1 MGGTPTITDSFYF
14 PRCLNDE
21 WKRDGYSE
29 VYAEYEN
36 EKFCVT
42 SVPSSTKDNST
53 LLFKHEITLVSRRE
67 ILDNTLF
74 FDAVSKDNDMFSVD
88 KYRSNQTS
96 FSFSGTIYEFVDRIN
111 SSLAYIGV
119 YNPKAKEE
127 NSKGYHV
134 EIVEGY
140 GTDDIKELSF
150 SDQYITDVLQEI
162 YNTFGLTY
170 YWKGNTCY
178 VGKCENDLTDEN
190 NVIKYGVNDA
200 LISVNEENTNNKI
213 IDMVTGYGSSDNIP
227 FYYPNDDEFG
237 KAIYKTSLIEES
249 QVTIALSKLQKNVGG
264 DYAKTYQFCKRI
276 GDTTGI
282 IPITQLNTPFSGA
295 SGSLVVKSGESF
307 VRIKTFVISA
317 KAGTKIHE
325 AEIKTAHT
333 TTDNVTIKSDTFE
346 SYIEVLKKTDN
357 KYEGSRTDW
366 NGKYNGVYECIEAG
380 LYHVTLRETITVV
393 SKTGK
398 SISVDDAINYS
409 YQGSLKVDYQNQS
422 EYYWKYDKGI
432 VEYEDGGIEVIA
444 PSTTPFAKSV
454 VTFAP
459 KNDPSVTVYT
469 YYEFSEAIDTTT
481 EAEAA
486 KVYISGREWIIP
498 TDKLM
503 PSVYRNTGGAQRF
516 YFATEN
522 PSEEYRDIYLNPN
535 TNKQY
540 EFKNKYKEDNPHQGS
555 TSFED
560 IKPTIRD
567 IRNDVIQADGLG
579 QLFGE
584 IADVAFDSTDSDV
597 KDGDGNYIHQYFY
610 IKLHKFSGEFG
621 FNLFSSAFEEG
632 AKIEMIDCQGCPA
645 CSFPIKVVWVAA
657 KNKCYNCVS
666 VDKDGNLKSL
676 RTEANDYILS
686 DTEAQLDTLNQNT
699 MLSEVWIAVQKDAS
713 TLGIVMPNVNGNFKP
728 KRGDKFVITGINS
741 PKVLTLAAEK
751 KLDKA
756 LIKYMSENNEDKF
769 NYSVKFSRIYLAE
782 HPNFAQKLNENAKV
796 SLEYNGVRHELFV
809 NNYSVK
815 RDGKILAE
823 VNVELTE
830 SVEPTQ
836 NDIKQIVDSVKNSIS
851 FGSPGGSNK
860 FNASTTDK
868 LYLSKLKDDT
878 AQGLITFLKGLKSQ
892 DVIKAINGVS
902 LGNGESHI
910 NGNGDA
916 KLTDVV
922 VDRIHDKNST
932 PSDRVII
939 GAQGFDL
946 YLGDDGKSHLYVD
959 YLTARTRMFAS
970 SVEIRKVSYS
980 GGTTIFSNAGSQI
993 AKVSYIWDAAK
1004 EKVIAY
1010 KCYAVADDGTTKTM
1024 NWWHVG
1030 MMALCQTFNVKA
1042 GESEDFA
1049 NRYYW
1054 RMVVGVGQEKID
1066 GKIYDYVILSN
1077 VKEFQGNL
1085 LTVPSFADKTL
1096 ANEQSK
1102 KLVWGDVM
1110 VEITMDKGMQTLASL
1125 FMEQEGTDVDD
1136 NGNKIADRIFYGYDG
1151 EKPDA
1156 PAPFDV
1162 IVQVGDQIQWKKYGN
1177 VIKLSTSTEDNATDN
1192 APAITMYH
1200 KLGAPHYTGSL
1211 DANGNKI
1218 VNPYQWKIITTIIS
1232 PEKVMHNTDNFQ
1244 LFQGTPDNIIDPI
1257 TIMYDIV
1264 PSVAYYTRH
1273 PSTQTTTPTDITFSL
1288 RKRTGNKVETLTD
1301 AQIYAEY
1308 TLLNG
1313 SSATKL
1319 LPNKALSD
1327 IGNLYQ
1333 ITSVKLKSTIK
1344 EADHEDIVVIYDLP
1358 VLTDGVKGDQG
1369 AAGKDGTN
1377 GRDGVDGKDGIN
1389 GTNGKDG
1396 VDGKDGK
1403 TPAVV
1408 STTYQYAITAT
1419 SAKPADSEWKPVM
1432 PDPSKYEG
1440 KFLWTKT
1447 TTTWS
1452 TGDKTDT
1459 FSCTYIGT
1467 DGADGTSVTI
1477 KGTLGSISEL
1487 PSTGTAGDGYI
1498 IGVFL
1503 WIYTGTTTEDSNNH
1517 NGYTNVGKIKGED
1530 GKNATQYYIHTA
1542 WMKASDGTGFTV
1554 ANPNGDAYPYVGTLV
1569 DANEKDSTNWR
1580 DYKWTYVKGDTG
1592 AKGDKGDKGDQ
1603 GLPGVD
1609 GAPGA
1614 NGKDGEDAIN
1624 IVVKDIP
1631 MVFDTEDN
1639 GLVVD
1644 GAVRYASIFVY
1655 HKKENISSQL
1665 ENVAVYSTENCECE
1679 VAYNSVRNCLRAK
1692 VYKVAKEDITV
1703 DGATTQ
1709 ISKTAGYATIRFS
1722 YNGVMYYQQVQF
1734 VVNVSKFNSSV
1745 IQTTKKYEQKYTEV
1759 SNQIDTLSTDVNNLD
1774 SNLGNLR
1781 DNVDSLDQQVAA
1793 IPLRSA
1799 QDLTTFESKITQT
1812 ARNISLSL
1820 TEQAVSRRNLLVNSD
1835 FARNG
1840 GFALSTPS
1848 KATVERLS
1856 GYEGSNCIHTF
1867 TSSTSFPALRW
1878 EGYTAKTNNIPIV
1891 GGKKYT
1897 ISCWVK
1903 VSNTNAP
1910 LYVKV
1915 FGQKAI
1921 TGNVETTT
1929 AATGTILD
1937 KVVPLNSANTW
1948 QLVSFTFVAS
1958 GGYSYCSVR
1967 LFFRPPSTTLIDGY
1981 ICRPM
1986 LEQSDSYN
1994 GWTLSE
2000 EDYNYQGGN
2009 MLDNTRYLNTG
2020 GNLTQVGLLIGNAK
2034 DGCSLSEATV
2044 QQNKS
2049 ATLVRFDN
2057 VSVAANTDYVLSF
2070 FVRSK
2075 FLSSKTNVVC
2085 TLNLVTNAKFAECSS
2100 GSVSSYTSANG
2111 NSTTSGYIEL
2121 GNIPTE
2127 WTKVWYHFS
2136 AHNTVTNQAIA
2147 IQMYGRNG
2155 AGTLQVCQPKLEA
2168 GLMNTPWT
2176 EATEDVAN
2184 KDALKRTGI
2193 DIESG
2198 KITLDAENTVITGD
2212 LHLRGILVENYEDLS
2227 ANNDLFI
2234 VCDMKAHKSV
2244 TVSHSRVILPML
2256 DTHTIKDHNDKEYT
2270 VNGLKEAGVKLT
2282 IASKYNSYV
2291 AKWAQT
2297 TPSLFESY
2305 KNFDNRGL
2313 MKTYHNYA
2321 SVVFADPRIADK
2333 GNYKIVSGIDTL
2345 VPTILPEGGGGYAAT
2360 GYEGGVFV
2368 CNGRRGRALVLMPGQ
2383 TLHLTSAIE
2392 YVNEKQVLVWYV
2404 DNSSDFTPLTKEICF
2419 YSWDGYTYDHGF
2431 RSNGGNAFPME
2442 VSGSSGSEYEDA
2454 IFGTKILDETNL
2466 NGSLHAYWGGFLTGY
2481 SD

>member
-1 MGGTPTITDSFYF
+1 MFSKLLYLKVDKLDESGKVIKTLPFPSASDQIILGTYTYEAKRMGGTPTITDSFYF

-21 WKRDGYSE
+21 WNRDGYSE

-53 LLFKHEITLVSRRE
+53 LLFKHEITLASRRE

-74 FDAVSKDNDMFSVD
+74 FDAVAKDSDMFSVD
-88 KYRSNQTS
+88 KYHSNQTS

-111 SSLAYIGV
+111 GSLAYIGV
-119 YNPKAKEE
+119 YNPKAKDE

-134 EIVEGY
+134 EITEGY

-190 NVIKYGVNDA
+190 NIIKYGVNDA

-264 DYAKTYQFCKRI
+264 DYTKTYQFCKRV

-282 IPITQLNTPFSGA
+282 IPITQLNTPFNG
-295 SGSLVVKSGESF
+295 LVIKSGESF
-307 VRIKTFVISA
+307 VRIKTFVINA

-325 AEIKTAHT
+325 AEIKTSHT
-333 TTDNVTIKSDTFE
+333 TIDSVTIKSDTFE

-357 KYEGSRTDW
+357 KYEGNRTDW
-366 NGKYNGVYECIEAG
+366 NGKYNGVYECVEAG
-380 LYHVTLRETITVV
+380 LYLVTLRETITVV
-393 SKTGK
+393 SKTGI
-398 SISVDDAINYS
+398 SISVDNAINYN

-422 EYYWKYDKGI
+422 EYYWKYDKGTI
-432 VEYEDGGIEVIA
+432 EYENSGIEVVV
-444 PSTTPFAKSV
+444 PSITPFAKSV
-454 VTFAP
+454 VTFVT

-469 YYEFSEAIDTTT
+469 YYEFSEVIDTTT
-481 EAEAA
+481 EADAA
-486 KVYISGREWIIP
+486 KVYISGREWIMP
-498 TDKLM
+498 TNKLM

-516 YFATEN
+516 YFAIEN

-540 EFKNKYKEDNPHQGS
+540 EFKNKYKDANPHQGS
-555 TSFED
+555 TSFDD

-567 IRNDVIQADGLG
+567 IRNDVIQTDGLG

-597 KDGDGNYIHQYFY
+597 KDRDGNYVHQYFY

-621 FNLFSSAFEEG
+621 FNLFSSALEEE

-645 CSFPIKVVWVAA
+645 CSFPIRVIWNAA

-666 VDKDGNLKSL
+666 VDKDGNLNSL
-676 RTEANDYILS
+676 RTDANDYILS

-713 TLGIVMPNVNGNFKP
+713 TLGVVMPNVNGNFKP
-728 KRGDKFVITGINS
+728 QRGDKFVITGINP

-751 KLDKA
+751 RLDKA

-796 SLEYNGVRHELFV
+796 CLEYNGVRHELFV

-836 NDIKQIVDSVKNSIS
+836 SDIKQIIDSVKNSIS
-851 FGSPGGSNK
+851 FETLGGSGK

-878 AQGLITFLKGLKSQ
+878 AQGFITFLKGLKAQ
-892 DVIKAINGVS
+892 DVIKAINGMS
-902 LGNGESHI
+902 LGNGENYV
-910 NGNGDA
+910 NGNGNA
-916 KLTDVV
+916 KLANVV

-932 PSDRVII
+932 PSDRTII

-946 YLGDDGKSHLYVD
+946 YMGDDGKSHLYVD

-993 AKVSYIWDAAK
+993 AKVSYIYDAAK

-1010 KCYAVADDGTTKTM
+1010 KCYAAADDGTTKTM

-1042 GESEDFA
+1042 GENKKLD

-1054 RMVVGVGQEKID
+1054 RLVVGVGQEKIE
-1066 GKIYDYVILSN
+1066 GKLYDYVILSN

-1102 KLVWGDVM
+1102 KLVWGNVM
-1110 VEITMDKGMQTLASL
+1110 VEVTMDKGMQTLASL
-1125 FMEQEGTDVDD
+1125 FAEQEGKDVDD

-1151 EKPDA
+1151 DEEPDA

-1177 VIKLSTSTEDNATDN
+1177 VIKLATSTEDNATDN

-1244 LFQGTPDNIIDPI
+1244 LFQGTPDNIVDPI

-1313 SSATKL
+1313 NSATKL
-1319 LPNKALSD
+1319 LSNKALSD

-1333 ITSVKLKSTIK
+1333 ITSVKIKSTIK
-1344 EADHEDIVVIYDLP
+1344 EADHEDIVVTLDLP

-1369 AAGKDGTN
+1369 TAGKDGTN
-1377 GRDGVDGKDGIN
+1377 GI
-1389 GTNGKDG
+1389 
-1396 VDGKDGK
+1396 
-1403 TPAVV
+1403 
-1408 STTYQYAITAT
+1408 
-1419 SAKPADSEWKPVM
+1419 
-1432 PDPSKYEG
+1432 
-1440 KFLWTKT
+1440 
-1447 TTTWS
+1447 
-1452 TGDKTDT
+1452 
-1459 FSCTYIGT
+1459 
-1467 DGADGTSVTI
+1467 DGADGRDGLDALEVTI
-1477 KGTLGSISEL
+1477 K
-1487 PSTGTAGDGYI
+1487 
-1498 IGVFL
+1498 
-1503 WIYTGTTTEDSNNH
+1503 
-1517 NGYTNVGKIKGED
+1517 
-1530 GKNATQYYIHTA
+1530 NA
-1542 WMKASDGTGFTV
+1542 
-1554 ANPNGDAYPYVGTLV
+1554 PL
-1569 DANEKDSTNWR
+1569 
-1580 DYKWTYVKGDTG
+1580 
-1592 AKGDKGDKGDQ
+1592 
-1603 GLPGVD
+1603 
-1609 GAPGA
+1609 
-1614 NGKDGEDAIN
+1614 
-1624 IVVKDIP
+1624 
-1631 MVFDTEDN
+1631 VFDTDDN
-1639 GLVVD
+1639 GVVKPSTIQVAEIWARRD
-1644 GAVRYASIFVY
+1644 G
-1655 HKKENISSQL
+1655 
-1665 ENVAVYSTENCECE
+1665 ENVIADIKNAKIIDSLNFNVGSENAIIRKTSECLQ
-1679 VAYNSVRNCLRAK
+1679 VSLK
-1692 VYKVAKEDITV
+1692 GIGIAKESVNGSDV
-1703 DGATTQ
+1703 
-1709 ISKTAGYATIRFS
+1709 SKTGGYVVVSFDDGTNPFFRQIAFS
-1722 YNGVMYYQQVQF
+1722 
-1734 VVNVSKFNSSV
+1734 VNVSRFNSSV
-1745 IQTTKKYEQKYTEV
+1745 IQTAKLYERKYTEV
-1759 SNQIDTLSTDVNNLD
+1759 SNKYEALPEEVRNKESFTEYNS
-1774 SNLGNLR
+1774 
-1781 DNVDSLDQQVAA
+1781 A
-1793 IPLRSA
+1793 I
-1799 QDLTTFESKITQT
+1799 KQT
-1812 ARNISLSL
+1812 AREISLSL

-1840 GFALSTPS
+1840 GFYISFAA
-1848 KATVERLS
+1848 KATMERLS
-1856 GYEGSNCIHTF
+1856 GYKNSNCFHFMPTLI
-1867 TSSTSFPALRW
+1867 STALCPMLQW
-1878 EGYTAKTNNIPIV
+1878 EGTNDTCNNIPIV
-1891 GGKKYT
+1891 AGKKYT
-1897 ISCWVK
+1897 ISCWAK
-1903 VSNTNAP
+1903 VSDTTAK
-1910 LYVKV
+1910 LYIKV
-1915 FGQKAI
+1915 FGQTAI
-1921 TGNVETTT
+1921 TGNIVSSPT
-1929 AATGTILD
+1929 ATGTLLD
-1937 KVVPLNSANTW
+1937 EPVPLNSANTW

-1958 GGYSYCSVR
+1958 GDYSYCSVR
-1967 LFFRPPSTTLIDGY
+1967 LFYLLDTDGRIDGY
-1981 ICRPM
+1981 VCRPM
-1986 LEQSDSYN
+1986 LEQSESYN
-1994 GWTLSE
+1994 GWTLAE
-2000 EDYNYQGGN
+2000 EDYNYRGGN

-2020 GNLTQVGLLIGNAK
+2020 GNLSQVGKVVANAI
-2034 DGCSLSEATV
+2034 DGCSMSEATV
-2044 QQNKS
+2044 MQG
-2049 ATLVRFDN
+2049 ATGTLMRFDN
-2057 VSVAANTDYVLSF
+2057 VRVKAENDYTLSF
-2070 FVRSK
+2070 LIRSYNS
-2075 FLSSKTNVVC
+2075 SSKTNVVC
-2085 TLNLVTNAKFAECSS
+2085 SLNLLTNVKFAECSN
-2100 GSVSSYTSANG
+2100 GSVSTFTSVNG

-2121 GNIPTE
+2121 DNIPTE

-2136 AHNTVTNQAIA
+2136 PKTTVTNQAIA
-2147 IQMYGRNG
+2147 ILIYGRNG

-2168 GLMNTPWT
+2168 GLTNTPWT

-2193 DIESG
+2193 DIEKG
-2198 KITLDAENTVITGD
+2198 KITLDADNTVITGD

-2256 DTHTIKDHNDKEYT
+2256 DTHTIKDYNDKEYA

-2333 GNYKIVSGIDTL
+2333 GNYKIVDGIDTL

-2392 YVNEKQVLVWYV
+2392 YVNEKQVLIWYV
-2404 DNSSDFTPLTKEICF
+2404 DNSSDFTPLTKEVCF

-2431 RSNGGNAFPME
+2431 HSNGGNVFPME

-2466 NGSLHAYWGGFLTGY
+2466 NSSLHAYWGGFLTGY

>member
-1 MGGTPTITDSFYF
+1 MIQIYDIEDKLLLQAEITSAAKREQEMSKSDYISLSFSTAEKVILPVGAYINYTYKIDKVREVTRKFLLLEAYEPSQTDEMSWKYTPEFQHPKMILSKTPFYIYTRNSQNEEIKQNIWSFVGTTSVLSGKIADFLNKDLMFGECGWKVIFSNVTANTVNVSFSDNDFISALTAITNAIGDNCEWHIDYDDEIIYIGKVLIGATPVILEVGKNVGVPNISNSKESYYNAFSIFGGTRNITQVNSKGENVSSGDIRLQLDEGNGTI
-14 PRCLNDE
+14 LI
-21 WKRDGYSE
+21 DGKERSYSIDK
-29 VYAEYEN
+29 Y
-36 EKFCVT
+36 
-42 SVPSSTKDNST
+42 ST
-53 LLFKHEITLVSRRE
+53 LDLRADKMKEPLFTKVLDFSQIYPSLNTYVYNVRGRVKYVLDDKKKKIPISYNADGSVKEYKTFTVWYMRLAYLTTEKVEGKTIINTTVDDGVTHYCYDFEVTDDLLINGKNIGCSFEPNFNTGALSTPLAGRGSNGDYVGFELIYHKDAISSHTSDDVDKNPFSIKKGDYEIIYQE
-67 ILDNTLF
+67 
-74 FDAVSKDNDMFSVD
+74 DNDIIIPTNAAEMLIPRGESKPSLRCNITVLYNIAMAD
-88 KYRSNQTS
+88 
-96 FSFSGTIYEFVDRIN
+96 TIYYKDAQNRLLE
-111 SSLAYIGV
+111 
-119 YNPKAKEE
+119 KAKEE
-127 NSKGYHV
+127 IVRLLSDLNNYEIKSYSDVFLKENPELQIGQSVTYKDGHGY
-134 EIVEGY
+134 
-140 GTDDIKELSF
+140 ELATRVLKLSTNIDF
-150 SDQYITDVLQEI
+150 GFIQTITL
-162 YNTFGLTY
+162 
-170 YWKGNTCY
+170 GNQ
-178 VGKCENDLTDEN
+178 
-190 NVIKYGVNDA
+190 VIKG
-200 LISVNEENTNNKI
+200 T
-213 IDMVTGYGSSDNIP
+213 
-227 FYYPNDDEFG
+227 
-237 KAIYKTSLIEES
+237 
-249 QVTIALSKLQKNVGG
+249 
-264 DYAKTYQFCKRI
+264 
-276 GDTTGI
+276 
-282 IPITQLNTPFSGA
+282 ITQL
-295 SGSLVVKSGESF
+295 
-307 VRIKTFVISA
+307 
-317 KAGTKIHE
+317 
-325 AEIKTAHT
+325 
-333 TTDNVTIKSDTFE
+333 
-346 SYIEVLKKTDN
+346 
-357 KYEGSRTDW
+357 
-366 NGKYNGVYECIEAG
+366 
-380 LYHVTLRETITVV
+380 
-393 SKTGK
+393 
-398 SISVDDAINYS
+398 
-409 YQGSLKVDYQNQS
+409 
-422 EYYWKYDKGI
+422 
-432 VEYEDGGIEVIA
+432 
-444 PSTTPFAKSV
+444 
-454 VTFAP
+454 
-459 KNDPSVTVYT
+459 
-469 YYEFSEAIDTTT
+469 
-481 EAEAA
+481 
-486 KVYISGREWIIP
+486 
-498 TDKLM
+498 
-503 PSVYRNTGGAQRF
+503 
-516 YFATEN
+516 
-522 PSEEYRDIYLNPN
+522 
-535 TNKQY
+535 
-540 EFKNKYKEDNPHQGS
+540 KEDVQS
-555 TSFED
+555 
-560 IKPTIRD
+560 I
-567 IRNDVIQADGLG
+567 
-579 QLFGE
+579 
-584 IADVAFDSTDSDV
+584 IAS
-597 KDGDGNYIHQYFY
+597 
-610 IKLHKFSGEFG
+610 
-621 FNLFSSAFEEG
+621 
-632 AKIEMIDCQGCPA
+632 
-645 CSFPIKVVWVAA
+645 
-657 KNKCYNCVS
+657 
-666 VDKDGNLKSL
+666 
-676 RTEANDYILS
+676 
-686 DTEAQLDTLNQNT
+686 
-699 MLSEVWIAVQKDAS
+699 
-713 TLGIVMPNVNGNFKP
+713 
-728 KRGDKFVITGINS
+728 
-741 PKVLTLAAEK
+741 
-751 KLDKA
+751 
-756 LIKYMSENNEDKF
+756 
-769 NYSVKFSRIYLAE
+769 
-782 HPNFAQKLNENAKV
+782 
-796 SLEYNGVRHELFV
+796 
-809 NNYSVK
+809 
-815 RDGKILAE
+815 
-823 VNVELTE
+823 
-830 SVEPTQ
+830 
-836 NDIKQIVDSVKNSIS
+836 
-851 FGSPGGSNK
+851 GGSNGNGGGFTVSQLRNLIAK
-860 FNASTTDK
+860 YGSDNFI
-868 LYLSKLKDDT
+868 SKQFDDT

-892 DVIKAINGVS
+892 DVIKAINGIS
-902 LGNGESHI
+902 LGNGENYV

-932 PSDRVII
+932 PSDRTII

-946 YLGDDGKSHLYVD
+946 YMGDDGKSHLYVD

-993 AKVSYIWDAAK
+993 AKVSSIYDAAK

-1030 MMALCQTFNVKA
+1030 MMALCQTFNIKA
-1042 GESEDFA
+1042 GENKKLA

-1054 RMVVGVGQEKID
+1054 RMVVGVGQEKIE
-1066 GKIYDYVILSN
+1066 GKLYDYVILSN
-1077 VKEFQGNL
+1077 IKEFQGNL
-1085 LTVPSFADKTL
+1085 LTIPTYSDKTL
-1096 ANEQSK
+1096 ANEQKK
-1102 KLVWGDVM
+1102 KLVWGNVM
-1110 VEITMDKGMQTLASL
+1110 VEVTMDEGMQTLASL
-1125 FMEQEGTDVDD
+1125 FAEQEGTDVDD
-1136 NGNKIADRIFYGYDG
+1136 NGTKIADRIFYGYDG

-1156 PAPFDV
+1156 PAPYDV

-1177 VIKLSTSTEDNATDN
+1177 IIKLSTFTEDSATYN

-1211 DANGNKI
+1211 DTNDNKI

-1264 PSVAYYTRH
+1264 PSVTYYTRH
-1273 PSTQTTTPTDITFSL
+1273 PSTQTTTPTDITFTL
-1288 RKRTGNKVETLTD
+1288 HKRTGNKIETLDD

-1313 SSATKL
+1313 SSNTKL

-1327 IGNLYQ
+1327 IGDLYQ

-1344 EADHEDIVVIYDLP
+1344 EADHEDIVVTYDLP

-1396 VDGKDGK
+1396 IDGKDGK
-1403 TPAVV
+1403 TPTVV

-1419 SAKPADSEWKPVM
+1419 SAKPADSEWKSVM

-1487 PSTGTAGDGYI
+1487 PTTGKAGDSYI
-1498 IGVFL
+1498 IGGFL
-1503 WIYTGTTTEDSNNH
+1503 WVYAGTTTEDSNNH

-1530 GKNATQYYIHTA
+1530 GKSATQYYIHTA
-1542 WMKASDGTGFTV
+1542 WMKDSDGTGFMV

-1592 AKGDKGDKGDQ
+1592 SKGDKGDKGDQ

-1665 ENVAVYSTENCECE
+1665 ENVAVNSTENCECE

-1759 SNQIDTLSTDVNNLD
+1759 SNQVGTLNTNLNNLQD
-1774 SNLGNLR
+1774 
-1781 DNVDSLDQQVAA
+1781 DVDSLDKQVTA
-1793 IPLRSA
+1793 IPIRSD

-1812 ARNISLSL
+1812 AREISLSL
-1820 TEQAVSRRNLLVNSD
+1820 TEKAVSRRNLLVNSD
-1835 FARNG
+1835 FARDSGISIFLQNK
-1840 GFALSTPS
+1840 TI
-1848 KATVERLS
+1848 TERLS
-1856 GYEGSNCIHTF
+1856 GYEGSNCIHLF
-1867 TSSTSFPALRW
+1867 ASDIKSYPILRW
-1878 EGYTAKTNNIPIV
+1878 EGGNAKCNNIPIV
-1891 GGKKYT
+1891 AGKKYT
-1897 ISCWVK
+1897 ISCWAKVTDVK
-1903 VSNTNAP
+1903 AP

-1915 FGQKAI
+1915 FGQSAL
-1921 TGNVETTT
+1921 TGNDATSIS
-1929 AATGTILD
+1929 ATGTLLD
-1937 KVVPLNSANTW
+1937 EPVPLKAANTW
-1948 QLVSFTFVAS
+1948 QLVSVTFVAS

-1967 LFFRPPSTTLIDGY
+1967 LFYRPNTNGHIDGY

-2075 FLSSKTNVVC
+2075 FQSSKTNVVC

-2100 GSVSSYTSANG
+2100 GSVSTMTSANG

-2193 DIESG
+2193 DIELG
-2198 KITLDAENTVITGD
+2198 KITLDAENTIITGD
-2212 LHLRGILVENYEDLS
+2212 LLLRGILVEYYEDLS
-2227 ANNDLFI
+2227 ANDDLFI

-2256 DTHTIKDHNDKEYT
+2256 DTHTIKDYNDKEYT
-2270 VNGLKEAGVKLT
+2270 VNGLKKAGVKLT

-2392 YVNEKQVLVWYV
+2392 YVNEKQVLIWYV
-2404 DNSSDFTPLTKEICF
+2404 DNSSDFTPLTKEVCF

>member
-1 MGGTPTITDSFYF
+1 MS
-14 PRCLNDE
+14 
-21 WKRDGYSE
+21 
-29 VYAEYEN
+29 
-36 EKFCVT
+36 
-42 SVPSSTKDNST
+42 NST
-53 LLFKHEITLVSRRE
+53 LRELFTKIRDERGTNA
-67 ILDNTLF
+67 NT
-74 FDAVSKDNDMFSVD
+74 AN
-88 KYRSNQTS
+88 
-96 FSFSGTIYEFVDRIN
+96 
-111 SSLAYIGV
+111 
-119 YNPKAKEE
+119 
-127 NSKGYHV
+127 
-134 EIVEGY
+134 
-140 GTDDIKELSF
+140 
-150 SDQYITDVLQEI
+150 
-162 YNTFGLTY
+162 
-170 YWKGNTCY
+170 
-178 VGKCENDLTDEN
+178 
-190 NVIKYGVNDA
+190 
-200 LISVNEENTNNKI
+200 
-213 IDMVTGYGSSDNIP
+213 
-227 FYYPNDDEFG
+227 
-237 KAIYKTSLIEES
+237 
-249 QVTIALSKLQKNVGG
+249 
-264 DYAKTYQFCKRI
+264 RI
-276 GDTTGI
+276 G
-282 IPITQLNTPFSGA
+282 
-295 SGSLVVKSGESF
+295 
-307 VRIKTFVISA
+307 SA
-317 KAGTKIHE
+317 FLALLDKFDNSPYIH
-325 AEIKTAHT
+325 K
-333 TTDNVTIKSDTFE
+333 D
-346 SYIEVLKKTDN
+346 
-357 KYEGSRTDW
+357 
-366 NGKYNGVYECIEAG
+366 
-380 LYHVTLRETITVV
+380 
-393 SKTGK
+393 
-398 SISVDDAINYS
+398 
-409 YQGSLKVDYQNQS
+409 
-422 EYYWKYDKGI
+422 
-432 VEYEDGGIEVIA
+432 
-444 PSTTPFAKSV
+444 
-454 VTFAP
+454 
-459 KNDPSVTVYT
+459 
-469 YYEFSEAIDTTT
+469 
-481 EAEAA
+481 
-486 KVYISGREWIIP
+486 
-498 TDKLM
+498 
-503 PSVYRNTGGAQRF
+503 
-516 YFATEN
+516 
-522 PSEEYRDIYLNPN
+522 
-535 TNKQY
+535 
-540 EFKNKYKEDNPHQGS
+540 KEDVDPYLLTLLQG
-555 TSFED
+555 
-560 IKPTIRD
+560 
-567 IRNDVIQADGLG
+567 VV
-579 QLFGE
+579 FGE
-584 IADVAFDSTDSDV
+584 
-597 KDGDGNYIHQYFY
+597 
-610 IKLHKFSGEFG
+610 
-621 FNLFSSAFEEG
+621 
-632 AKIEMIDCQGCPA
+632 
-645 CSFPIKVVWVAA
+645 
-657 KNKCYNCVS
+657 
-666 VDKDGNLKSL
+666 
-676 RTEANDYILS
+676 
-686 DTEAQLDTLNQNT
+686 
-699 MLSEVWIAVQKDAS
+699 
-713 TLGIVMPNVNGNFKP
+713 
-728 KRGDKFVITGINS
+728 
-741 PKVLTLAAEK
+741 
-751 KLDKA
+751 
-756 LIKYMSENNEDKF
+756 
-769 NYSVKFSRIYLAE
+769 
-782 HPNFAQKLNENAKV
+782 
-796 SLEYNGVRHELFV
+796 
-809 NNYSVK
+809 
-815 RDGKILAE
+815 
-823 VNVELTE
+823 
-830 SVEPTQ
+830 
-836 NDIKQIVDSVKNSIS
+836 
-851 FGSPGGSNK
+851 
-860 FNASTTDK
+860 
-868 LYLSKLKDDT
+868 
-878 AQGLITFLKGLKSQ
+878 
-892 DVIKAINGVS
+892 
-902 LGNGESHI
+902 NGE
-910 NGNGDA
+910 NYVRGNGDA

-939 GAQGFDL
+939 GAQGFDF
-946 YLGDDGKSHLYVD
+946 YMGDDGKSHLYVD

-1042 GESEDFA
+1042 GESENLA

-1054 RMVVGVGQEKID
+1054 RMVVGVGQEKLD
-1066 GKIYDYVILSN
+1066 GKLYDYVILSN

-1085 LTVPSFADKTL
+1085 LTIPTYSDKTL
-1096 ANEQSK
+1096 ANEQKK
-1102 KLVWGDVM
+1102 KLVWGNVM
-1110 VEITMDKGMQTLASL
+1110 VEVTMDKGMQTLASL
-1125 FMEQEGTDVDD
+1125 FQEQEGKDVDD
-1136 NGNKIADRIFYGYDG
+1136 NGIKIADRIFYGYDG
-1151 EKPDA
+1151 EEPDV
-1156 PAPFDV
+1156 PAPYDV
-1162 IVQVGDQIQWKKYGN
+1162 IVQVGDQIQWKKFGN
-1177 VIKLSTSTEDNATDN
+1177 VIKLSTSTEDNATDTDTDT

-1200 KLGAPHYTGSL
+1200 KLGAPHDTGNL
-1211 DANGNKI
+1211 DADGNKI
-1218 VNPYQWKIITTIIS
+1218 NPYQWKIITTIIS

-1244 LFQGTPDNIIDPI
+1244 LFQGTPDNIVDPI

-1273 PSTQTTTPTDITFSL
+1273 PSTQTTTPSDITFSL
-1288 RKRTGNKVETLTD
+1288 RKRTGNKIETLDD

-1308 TLLNG
+1308 TLLDG

-1344 EADHEDIVVIYDLP
+1344 EADHEDIVVTLDLP

-1369 AAGKDGTN
+1369 AAGKDGINGTN
-1377 GRDGVDGKDGIN
+1377 GRDGVDGKDG
-1389 GTNGKDG
+1389 
-1396 VDGKDGK
+1396 K
-1403 TPAVV
+1403 TPTVV

-1419 SAKPADSEWKPVM
+1419 SAKPADSEWKAVM

-1467 DGADGTSVTI
+1467 DGAAGTSVTI

-1487 PSTGTAGDGYI
+1487 PTTGTAGDSYI
-1498 IGVFL
+1498 IGGFL
-1503 WIYTGTTTEDSNNH
+1503 WVYAGTTTEDSNNH

-1530 GKNATQYYIHTA
+1530 GKSATQYYIHTA
-1542 WMKASDGTGFTV
+1542 WMKDANGTGFTV

-1569 DANEKDSTNWR
+1569 DVNEKDSTNWR

-1592 AKGDKGDKGDQ
+1592 SKGDKGDKGDQ

-1624 IVVKDIP
+1624 IVVNSVP
-1631 MVFDTEDN
+1631 VVFNTKDN
-1639 GLVVD
+1639 GLVAD
-1644 GAVRYASIFVY
+1644 EDTGYASVY
-1655 HKKENISSQL
+1655 IYQKKENISSQV
-1665 ENVAVYSTENCECE
+1665 ENIAVYRTENCRCE
-1679 VAYNSVRNCLRAK
+1679 VAYNSERNCLGVK
-1692 VYKVAKEDITV
+1692 ISNVAKEDITV

-1709 ISKTAGYATIRFS
+1709 ISKTAGYATIHFS
-1722 YNGVMYYQQVQF
+1722 YNGVMYFQQVQF
-1734 VVNVSKFNSSV
+1734 VVNVSKFNSTV

-1759 SNQIDTLSTDVNNLD
+1759 SNQVGTLNTNLNNLQD
-1774 SNLGNLR
+1774 
-1781 DNVDSLDQQVAA
+1781 DVDSLDQQVTA
-1793 IPLRSA
+1793 IPIRSD

-1812 ARNISLSL
+1812 AREISLSL

-1897 ISCWVK
+1897 ISCWVA

-1937 KVVPLNSANTW
+1937 KVVTLNSANTW

-1958 GGYSYCSVR
+1958 GDYSYCSVR

-2020 GNLTQVGLLIGNAK
+2020 GNLTQVGMLIGNAK

-2057 VSVAANTDYVLSF
+2057 VSVVANTDYVLSF
-2070 FVRSK
+2070 FIRSK
-2075 FLSSKTNVVC
+2075 VLSSKTNVVC
-2085 TLNLVTNAKFAECSS
+2085 TLNLVTNVKFAECSS

-2111 NSTTSGYIEL
+2111 NSTTSGYIEF

-2136 AHNTVTNQAIA
+2136 PKNTYTNQAIA
-2147 IQMYGRNG
+2147 IQIYGRNG
-2155 AGTLQVCQPKLEA
+2155 EGTLQVCQPKLEA

-2193 DIESG
+2193 DIEKG
-2198 KITLDAENTVITGD
+2198 KITLDAENTIITGD
-2212 LHLRGILVENYEDLS
+2212 LLLRGILVEYYEDLS

-2256 DTHTIKDHNDKEYT
+2256 DTHTIKDYNDKEYT
-2270 VNGLKEAGVKLT
+2270 VNGLKKAGVKLT

-2404 DNSSDFTPLTKEICF
+2404 DNSSDFVPLTKEVCF

-2454 IFGTKILDETNL
+2454 VFGTKILDETSL
-2466 NGSLHAYWGGFLTGY
+2466 NSSLHAYWEGFLTGY

>member
-1 MGGTPTITDSFYF
+1 MIQATAKDYWISSNALFIERNALGNPDYIQASCVSGAQILVYIKDIIPYDAGHNYRRWKLQAAPTVFNTHSEKYIYVAIPRSLDSSKAAQVVFPSEEIDIYGKNVKEEQIGDEKYYYIFLQGILTSSGDNGTTPRDWEKGYEIVTGYLSSDEALASSNLQSEWYEYSNVSQIVTLLKDLTMKPGTKFRQLYAQAINILQGGALQF
-14 PRCLNDE
+14 
-21 WKRDGYSE
+21 
-29 VYAEYEN
+29 EN
-36 EKFCVT
+36 QG
-42 SVPSSTKDNST
+42 SISGIADNST
-53 LLFKHEITLVSRRE
+53 PSTATDQIATPKY
-67 ILDNTLF
+67 
-74 FDAVSKDNDMFSVD
+74 VD
-88 KYRSNQTS
+88 DR
-96 FSFSGTIYEFVDRIN
+96 TI
-111 SSLAYIGV
+111 
-119 YNPKAKEE
+119 
-127 NSKGYHV
+127 
-134 EIVEGY
+134 
-140 GTDDIKELSF
+140 
-150 SDQYITDVLQEI
+150 
-162 YNTFGLTY
+162 
-170 YWKGNTCY
+170 
-178 VGKCENDLTDEN
+178 
-190 NVIKYGVNDA
+190 
-200 LISVNEENTNNKI
+200 
-213 IDMVTGYGSSDNIP
+213 
-227 FYYPNDDEFG
+227 
-237 KAIYKTSLIEES
+237 
-249 QVTIALSKLQKNVGG
+249 SKLHN
-264 DYAKTYQFCKRI
+264 
-276 GDTTGI
+276 DT
-282 IPITQLNTPFSGA
+282 
-295 SGSLVVKSGESF
+295 
-307 VRIKTFVISA
+307 A
-317 KAGTKIHE
+317 KA
-325 AEIKTAHT
+325 
-333 TTDNVTIKSDTFE
+333 
-346 SYIEVLKKTDN
+346 
-357 KYEGSRTDW
+357 
-366 NGKYNGVYECIEAG
+366 
-380 LYHVTLRETITVV
+380 
-393 SKTGK
+393 
-398 SISVDDAINYS
+398 
-409 YQGSLKVDYQNQS
+409 
-422 EYYWKYDKGI
+422 
-432 VEYEDGGIEVIA
+432 
-444 PSTTPFAKSV
+444 V
-454 VTFAP
+454 VTF
-459 KNDPSVTVYT
+459 
-469 YYEFSEAIDTTT
+469 
-481 EAEAA
+481 
-486 KVYISGREWIIP
+486 
-498 TDKLM
+498 L
-503 PSVYRNTGGAQRF
+503 Q
-516 YFATEN
+516 
-522 PSEEYRDIYLNPN
+522 
-535 TNKQY
+535 
-540 EFKNKYKEDNPHQGS
+540 
-555 TSFED
+555 
-560 IKPTIRD
+560 
-567 IRNDVIQADGLG
+567 
-579 QLFGE
+579 
-584 IADVAFDSTDSDV
+584 
-597 KDGDGNYIHQYFY
+597 
-610 IKLHKFSGEFG
+610 
-621 FNLFSSAFEEG
+621 
-632 AKIEMIDCQGCPA
+632 
-645 CSFPIKVVWVAA
+645 
-657 KNKCYNCVS
+657 
-666 VDKDGNLKSL
+666 
-676 RTEANDYILS
+676 
-686 DTEAQLDTLNQNT
+686 
-699 MLSEVWIAVQKDAS
+699 
-713 TLGIVMPNVNGNFKP
+713 
-728 KRGDKFVITGINS
+728 
-741 PKVLTLAAEK
+741 
-751 KLDKA
+751 
-756 LIKYMSENNEDKF
+756 
-769 NYSVKFSRIYLAE
+769 
-782 HPNFAQKLNENAKV
+782 
-796 SLEYNGVRHELFV
+796 
-809 NNYSVK
+809 
-815 RDGKILAE
+815 
-823 VNVELTE
+823 
-830 SVEPTQ
+830 
-836 NDIKQIVDSVKNSIS
+836 KQI
-851 FGSPGGSNK
+851 FR
-860 FNASTTDK
+860 
-868 LYLSKLKDDT
+868 
-878 AQGLITFLKGLKSQ
+878 
-892 DVIKAINGVS
+892 NGMS
-902 LGNGESHI
+902 LGYGENYV

-916 KLTDVV
+916 NLSDVV

-946 YLGDDGKSHLYVD
+946 YMGDDGKSHLYVD

-993 AKVSYIWDAAK
+993 AKVSYIYDEAK

-1042 GESEDFA
+1042 GENEKLE

-1054 RMVVGVGQEKID
+1054 RMVVGVGQEKLD
-1066 GKIYDYVILSN
+1066 GKLYDYVILSN
-1077 VKEFQGNL
+1077 IKEFQGNL
-1085 LTVPSFADKTL
+1085 LTIPTYSDKTL
-1096 ANEQSK
+1096 ANEQKK
-1102 KLVWGDVM
+1102 KLVWGNVM
-1110 VEITMDKGMQTLASL
+1110 VEVTMDEGMQTLASL

-1151 EKPDA
+1151 EDEPDA

-1162 IVQVGDQIQWKKYGN
+1162 IVQVGDQIRWKKYGN
-1177 VIKLSTSTEDNATDN
+1177 VIKLATSTEDSAKDNDN

-1200 KLGAPHYTGSL
+1200 KLGAPHDTGKV
-1211 DANGNKI
+1211 DDNGNKI
-1218 VNPYQWKIITTIIS
+1218 VNPFLWKIITTIIS
-1232 PEKVMHNTDNFQ
+1232 PEKVMHNTENFQ
-1244 LFQGTPDNIIDPI
+1244 LFQGTPDNIVDPI
-1257 TIMYDIV
+1257 TIMHDIV

-1273 PSTQTTTPTDITFSL
+1273 PSTQTTTPDDITFSL
-1288 RKRTGNKVETLTD
+1288 RKRTGNKIETLDD

-1308 TLLNG
+1308 TLLDG
-1313 SSATKL
+1313 SSSTKL

-1344 EADHEDIVVIYDLP
+1344 EADHEDIVVTLDLP
-1358 VLTDGVKGDQG
+1358 VLTDG
-1369 AAGKDGTN
+1369 N
-1377 GRDGVDGKDGIN
+1377 
-1389 GTNGKDG
+1389 
-1396 VDGKDGK
+1396 
-1403 TPAVV
+1403 
-1408 STTYQYAITAT
+1408 
-1419 SAKPADSEWKPVM
+1419 
-1432 PDPSKYEG
+1432 
-1440 KFLWTKT
+1440 
-1447 TTTWS
+1447 
-1452 TGDKTDT
+1452 
-1459 FSCTYIGT
+1459 
-1467 DGADGTSVTI
+1467 
-1477 KGTLGSISEL
+1477 
-1487 PSTGTAGDGYI
+1487 
-1498 IGVFL
+1498 
-1503 WIYTGTTTEDSNNH
+1503 
-1517 NGYTNVGKIKGED
+1517 
-1530 GKNATQYYIHTA
+1530 
-1542 WMKASDGTGFTV
+1542 
-1554 ANPNGDAYPYVGTLV
+1554 
-1569 DANEKDSTNWR
+1569 
-1580 DYKWTYVKGDTG
+1580 
-1592 AKGDKGDKGDQ
+1592 KGDKGDKGDKGEQGQQGLQGLQGEKGEQGIPGTNGKDGKTTYFHIKYSPVANPTAAQMTETPNTYIGTYVDFLPNDSSDPNAYTWSRFEGLQGKDGTDGIPGKNGADGRTSYLHIKYSNDGGNTLTANNGEEAGSWIGQYTDYEQQDSMDVTKYTWSKIKGDKGEQ

-1644 GAVRYASIFVY
+1644 GAERYASIYVY
-1655 HKKENISSQL
+1655 KKKENISSL
-1665 ENVAVYSTENCECE
+1665 VENVAVNSTENCECE
-1679 VAYNSVRNCLRAK
+1679 VAYNSVRKCLRAK

-1759 SNQIDTLSTDVNNLD
+1759 SNQVGTLNTNLNNLQD
-1774 SNLGNLR
+1774 
-1781 DNVDSLDQQVAA
+1781 DVDSLDQQVTA
-1793 IPLRSA
+1793 IPIRSD

-1812 ARNISLSL
+1812 AREISLSL

-1937 KVVPLNSANTW
+1937 KVVTLNSANTW

-2020 GNLTQVGLLIGNAK
+2020 GNLSQVGMLIGNAK

-2057 VSVAANTDYVLSF
+2057 VSVVANTDYVLSF
-2070 FVRSK
+2070 FIRSK
-2075 FLSSKTNVVC
+2075 VLSSKTNVVC
-2085 TLNLVTNAKFAECSS
+2085 TLNLVTNAKFAECSN
-2100 GSVSSYTSANG
+2100 GSVSTWTSANG

-2136 AHNTVTNQAIA
+2136 AQTTVTNQAIA
-2147 IQMYGRNG
+2147 ILIYGRNG
-2155 AGTLQVCQPKLEA
+2155 AGTLQICQPKLEA

-2184 KDALKRTGI
+2184 KASLKRTGI
-2193 DIESG
+2193 DIEKG
-2198 KITLDAENTVITGD
+2198 KIILDADNTEITGD

-2234 VCDMKAHKSV
+2234 ICDMKAHKSV

-2256 DTHTIKDHNDKEYT
+2256 DTHTIKDYNDKEYT

-2297 TPSLFESY
+2297 IPSLFESY
-2305 KNFDNRGL
+2305 KDFDNRGL
-2313 MKTYHNYA
+2313 MKTYHNFA

-2333 GNYKIVSGIDTL
+2333 GNYKIVEGIDTL

-2392 YVNEKQVLVWYV
+2392 YVNEKQVLIWYV
-2404 DNSSDFTPLTKEICF
+2404 DNSSDFTPLTKEVLF

>member
-1 MGGTPTITDSFYF
+1 MIQIYDIEDKLLLQAEITSAARREQEMSKSDYISLSFSTAEKVILPVGAYINYTYKIDKVREVTRKFLLLEAYEPTQTDEMSWKYTPEFQHPKMILSKTPFYIYIRNSQNEEIKQNVWSFVGITSVLSGKIADFLNKDLMFGKCGWKVIFQNVTANTINVSFSDNDFISALTAITNAIGDNCEWHIDYDDEIIYIGKVLIGATPVILEVGKNVGVPNISNSKESYYNAFSIFGGTRNITQVNSQGENISSSDIRLQLGERNGTIIIDGEELSYTIDKYSTLDLRRDKTKEPLFTKVLDFSDIFPSLNTYVYDVRGRVKYVLDEKKNKIPIAGSTNEYKTFTVWYMRLAYPATKKITGKTIINTTVDDGVTHYWYDFEITDDLLINGKNIGCSFEPNFNTGALSTPLAGRGSNGDYVGF
-14 PRCLNDE
+14 ELIYHKDAISSHTSDDVDKNPFSIKKGD
-21 WKRDGYSE
+21 
-29 VYAEYEN
+29 YEIIYQ
-36 EKFCVT
+36 E
-42 SVPSSTKDNST
+42 
-53 LLFKHEITLVSRRE
+53 
-67 ILDNTLF
+67 
-74 FDAVSKDNDMFSVD
+74 DNDIIIPTNAAEMLIPRGESKPSLRCNITVLYNIAMAD
-88 KYRSNQTS
+88 
-96 FSFSGTIYEFVDRIN
+96 TIYYKDAQNRLLE
-111 SSLAYIGV
+111 
-119 YNPKAKEE
+119 KAKEE
-127 NSKGYHV
+127 IVRLLSDLNNYEIKSYSDVFLKENPELQIGQSVTYKDGHGY
-134 EIVEGY
+134 
-140 GTDDIKELSF
+140 ELATRILKLSTNIDF
-150 SDQYITDVLQEI
+150 GFIQTITL
-162 YNTFGLTY
+162 
-170 YWKGNTCY
+170 GNQ
-178 VGKCENDLTDEN
+178 
-190 NVIKYGVNDA
+190 VIKG
-200 LISVNEENTNNKI
+200 T
-213 IDMVTGYGSSDNIP
+213 
-227 FYYPNDDEFG
+227 
-237 KAIYKTSLIEES
+237 
-249 QVTIALSKLQKNVGG
+249 
-264 DYAKTYQFCKRI
+264 
-276 GDTTGI
+276 
-282 IPITQLNTPFSGA
+282 ITQL
-295 SGSLVVKSGESF
+295 
-307 VRIKTFVISA
+307 
-317 KAGTKIHE
+317 
-325 AEIKTAHT
+325 
-333 TTDNVTIKSDTFE
+333 
-346 SYIEVLKKTDN
+346 
-357 KYEGSRTDW
+357 
-366 NGKYNGVYECIEAG
+366 
-380 LYHVTLRETITVV
+380 
-393 SKTGK
+393 
-398 SISVDDAINYS
+398 
-409 YQGSLKVDYQNQS
+409 
-422 EYYWKYDKGI
+422 
-432 VEYEDGGIEVIA
+432 
-444 PSTTPFAKSV
+444 
-454 VTFAP
+454 
-459 KNDPSVTVYT
+459 
-469 YYEFSEAIDTTT
+469 
-481 EAEAA
+481 
-486 KVYISGREWIIP
+486 
-498 TDKLM
+498 
-503 PSVYRNTGGAQRF
+503 
-516 YFATEN
+516 
-522 PSEEYRDIYLNPN
+522 
-535 TNKQY
+535 
-540 EFKNKYKEDNPHQGS
+540 KEDVQS
-555 TSFED
+555 
-560 IKPTIRD
+560 I
-567 IRNDVIQADGLG
+567 
-579 QLFGE
+579 
-584 IADVAFDSTDSDV
+584 IAS
-597 KDGDGNYIHQYFY
+597 
-610 IKLHKFSGEFG
+610 
-621 FNLFSSAFEEG
+621 
-632 AKIEMIDCQGCPA
+632 
-645 CSFPIKVVWVAA
+645 
-657 KNKCYNCVS
+657 
-666 VDKDGNLKSL
+666 
-676 RTEANDYILS
+676 
-686 DTEAQLDTLNQNT
+686 
-699 MLSEVWIAVQKDAS
+699 
-713 TLGIVMPNVNGNFKP
+713 
-728 KRGDKFVITGINS
+728 
-741 PKVLTLAAEK
+741 
-751 KLDKA
+751 
-756 LIKYMSENNEDKF
+756 
-769 NYSVKFSRIYLAE
+769 
-782 HPNFAQKLNENAKV
+782 
-796 SLEYNGVRHELFV
+796 
-809 NNYSVK
+809 
-815 RDGKILAE
+815 
-823 VNVELTE
+823 
-830 SVEPTQ
+830 
-836 NDIKQIVDSVKNSIS
+836 
-851 FGSPGGSNK
+851 GGSNGNGGGFTVSQLRNLIAK
-860 FNASTTDK
+860 YGSDNFI
-868 LYLSKLKDDT
+868 SKQFDDT

-892 DVIKAINGVS
+892 DVIKAINGMS
-902 LGNGESHI
+902 LGYGENYV

-916 KLTDVV
+916 NLSDVI
-922 VDRIHDKNST
+922 VDRLHDKNST

-946 YLGDDGKSHLYVD
+946 YMGDDGKSHLYVD
-959 YLTARTRMFAS
+959 YLTARTRMFAA

-993 AKVSYIWDAAK
+993 AKVSYIYDAAK

-1042 GESEDFA
+1042 GELEKLE

-1054 RMVVGVGQEKID
+1054 RLVVGVGQEKLD
-1066 GKIYDYVILSN
+1066 GKLYDYVILSN
-1077 VKEFQGNL
+1077 IKEFQGNL
-1085 LTVPSFADKTL
+1085 LTIPTYSDKIF
-1096 ANEQSK
+1096 ANEQK
-1102 KLVWGDVM
+1102 KMLVWGNVM
-1110 VEITMDKGMQTLASL
+1110 VEVTMDEGMQTLASL
-1125 FMEQEGTDVDD
+1125 FAEQEGTDVDD
-1136 NGNKIADRIFYGYDG
+1136 NGTKIADRIFYGYDG

-1156 PAPFDV
+1156 PAPYDV

-1177 VIKLSTSTEDNATDN
+1177 VIKLSTSTEDSATDN

-1232 PEKVMHNTDNFQ
+1232 PEKVMHNTENFQ

-1264 PSVAYYTRH
+1264 PSVTYYTRH
-1273 PSTQTTTPTDITFSL
+1273 PSTLTTTPADITFKV

-1313 SSATKL
+1313 SSNTKL
-1319 LPNKALSD
+1319 LTNKALSD

-1333 ITSVKLKSTIK
+1333 ITSVKLNSTIK
-1344 EADHEDIVVIYDLP
+1344 EADHEDIVVTLDLP

-1377 GRDGVDGKDGIN
+1377 GI
-1389 GTNGKDG
+1389 
-1396 VDGKDGK
+1396 DGKDGK
-1403 TPAVV
+1403 TPTVV

-1467 DGADGTSVTI
+1467 DGANGTSVTI

-1487 PSTGTAGDGYI
+1487 PTTGTSGDGYI
-1498 IGVFL
+1498 IGGFL
-1503 WIYTGTTTEDSNNH
+1503 WIYTGTTTEDANNH

-1542 WMKASDGTGFTV
+1542 WMKDANGTGFTI

-1569 DANEKDSTNWR
+1569 DVNENDSTNWR

-1592 AKGDKGDKGDQ
+1592 AKGDKGAD
-1603 GLPGVD
+1603 GVD
-1609 GAPGA
+1609 GA
-1614 NGKDGEDAIN
+1614 DGTDGLDALEVTIKN
-1624 IVVKDIP
+1624 AP
-1631 MVFDTEDN
+1631 LVFDTDDN
-1639 GLVVD
+1639 GVVNSSTVQNAEIWVTRD
-1644 GAVRYASIFVY
+1644 GKNVIADIKNPSITDSLNFTVRSDNAVIRKTS
-1655 HKKENISSQL
+1655 
-1665 ENVAVYSTENCECE
+1665 ECLQI
-1679 VAYNSVRNCLRAK
+1679 ALK
-1692 VYKVAKEDITV
+1692 GIGIAKETV
-1703 DGATTQ
+1703 NGNDV
-1709 ISKTAGYATIRFS
+1709 SKTSGYVVVSFNDGINMFQRQILF
-1722 YNGVMYYQQVQF
+1722 N
-1734 VVNVSKFNSSV
+1734 VNVSRFNSSV
-1745 IQTTKKYEQKYTEV
+1745 IQTAKLYERKYTEV
-1759 SNQIDTLSTDVNNLD
+1759 SNKYDALPEEV
-1774 SNLGNLR
+1774 R
-1781 DNVDSLDQQVAA
+1781 DKASFSEYNSA
-1793 IPLRSA
+1793 I
-1799 QDLTTFESKITQT
+1799 KQT
-1812 ARNISLSL
+1812 AREISLSL

-1937 KVVPLNSANTW
+1937 KVVTLNSAKTW

-2020 GNLTQVGLLIGNAK
+2020 GNLTQVGMLIGNAK

-2057 VSVAANTDYVLSF
+2057 VSVVANTDYVLSF
-2070 FVRSK
+2070 FIRSK
-2075 FLSSKTNVVC
+2075 VLSSKTNVVC

-2111 NSTTSGYIEL
+2111 NSTTSGYIEF

-2136 AHNTVTNQAIA
+2136 AQTTVTNQAIA
-2147 IQMYGRNG
+2147 IQIYGRNG
-2155 AGTLQVCQPKLEA
+2155 AGSLQISQPKLEE
-2168 GLMNTPWT
+2168 GVNNTPWT
-2176 EATEDVAN
+2176 EATEDIAN
-2184 KDALKRTGI
+2184 KAALKRTGI
-2193 DIESG
+2193 DIERG
-2198 KITLDAENTVITGD
+2198 KITLDADNTVITGD
-2212 LHLRGILVENYEDLS
+2212 LHLKGILVENYEDLS
-2227 ANNDLFI
+2227 TNNDLFI

-2256 DTHTIKDHNDKEYT
+2256 DTHTIKDYNDKEYT
-2270 VNGLKEAGVKLT
+2270 VNALKEAGVKLT

-2333 GNYKIVSGIDTL
+2333 GNYKIVDGIDTL

-2392 YVNEKQVLVWYV
+2392 YVNEKQVLIWYV
-2404 DNSSDFTPLTKEICF
+2404 DNSSDFTPLTKEVCF

-2454 IFGTKILDETNL
+2454 VFGTKILDETNL

>member
-1 MGGTPTITDSFYF
+1 MTQATAKDYWIASNALFIERNALGNPDYIQASCVSGAQILVYIKDIIPYDAGHNYRRWKLQAAPTVFNTHSEKYIYVAIPRSLDSSKAAQVVF
-14 PRCLNDE
+14 P
-21 WKRDGYSE
+21 SE
-29 VYAEYEN
+29 EIDIYGKN
-36 EKFCVT
+36 EKEEQIGDEKYYYIFLQGILT
-42 SVPSSTKDNST
+42 SSGDN
-53 LLFKHEITLVSRRE
+53 
-67 ILDNTLF
+67 
-74 FDAVSKDNDMFSVD
+74 
-88 KYRSNQTS
+88 
-96 FSFSGTIYEFVDRIN
+96 GTTPRDW
-111 SSLAYIGV
+111 
-119 YNPKAKEE
+119 K
-127 NSKGYHV
+127 KGY
-134 EIVEGY
+134 EI
-140 GTDDIKELSF
+140 
-150 SDQYITDVLQEI
+150 
-162 YNTFGLTY
+162 
-170 YWKGNTCY
+170 
-178 VGKCENDLTDEN
+178 
-190 NVIKYGVNDA
+190 
-200 LISVNEENTNNKI
+200 
-213 IDMVTGYGSSDNIP
+213 VTGYLSSDEALASSTLQSEWYEYSNVSQIVTLLKDLSMKP
-227 FYYPNDDEFG
+227 GTKFRQLYAQAISILQGGELQFENQGSISGIADDS
-237 KAIYKTSLIEES
+237 TP
-249 QVTIALSKLQKNVGG
+249 VTATDQIATPKYVDDRTISKLHN
-264 DYAKTYQFCKRI
+264 
-276 GDTTGI
+276 DT
-282 IPITQLNTPFSGA
+282 
-295 SGSLVVKSGESF
+295 
-307 VRIKTFVISA
+307 A
-317 KAGTKIHE
+317 KA
-325 AEIKTAHT
+325 
-333 TTDNVTIKSDTFE
+333 
-346 SYIEVLKKTDN
+346 
-357 KYEGSRTDW
+357 
-366 NGKYNGVYECIEAG
+366 
-380 LYHVTLRETITVV
+380 
-393 SKTGK
+393 
-398 SISVDDAINYS
+398 
-409 YQGSLKVDYQNQS
+409 
-422 EYYWKYDKGI
+422 
-432 VEYEDGGIEVIA
+432 
-444 PSTTPFAKSV
+444 V
-454 VTFAP
+454 VTFLQ
-459 KNDPSVTVYT
+459 KQV
-469 YYEFSEAIDTTT
+469 F
-481 EAEAA
+481 
-486 KVYISGREWIIP
+486 
-498 TDKLM
+498 
-503 PSVYRNTGGAQRF
+503 RNG
-516 YFATEN
+516 
-522 PSEEYRDIYLNPN
+522 
-535 TNKQY
+535 
-540 EFKNKYKEDNPHQGS
+540 
-555 TSFED
+555 
-560 IKPTIRD
+560 
-567 IRNDVIQADGLG
+567 
-579 QLFGE
+579 
-584 IADVAFDSTDSDV
+584 
-597 KDGDGNYIHQYFY
+597 
-610 IKLHKFSGEFG
+610 
-621 FNLFSSAFEEG
+621 
-632 AKIEMIDCQGCPA
+632 M
-645 CSFPIKVVWVAA
+645 
-657 KNKCYNCVS
+657 
-666 VDKDGNLKSL
+666 
-676 RTEANDYILS
+676 
-686 DTEAQLDTLNQNT
+686 
-699 MLSEVWIAVQKDAS
+699 
-713 TLGIVMPNVNGNFKP
+713 
-728 KRGDKFVITGINS
+728 
-741 PKVLTLAAEK
+741 
-751 KLDKA
+751 
-756 LIKYMSENNEDKF
+756 
-769 NYSVKFSRIYLAE
+769 
-782 HPNFAQKLNENAKV
+782 
-796 SLEYNGVRHELFV
+796 
-809 NNYSVK
+809 
-815 RDGKILAE
+815 
-823 VNVELTE
+823 
-830 SVEPTQ
+830 
-836 NDIKQIVDSVKNSIS
+836 
-851 FGSPGGSNK
+851 
-860 FNASTTDK
+860 
-868 LYLSKLKDDT
+868 
-878 AQGLITFLKGLKSQ
+878 
-892 DVIKAINGVS
+892 S
-902 LGNGESHI
+902 LGYGENYV

-939 GAQGFDL
+939 GAQGFDF
-946 YLGDDGKSHLYVD
+946 YMGDDGKSHLYVD

-993 AKVSYIWDAAK
+993 AKVSHIWDAAK

-1042 GESEDFA
+1042 GEDENLK

-1054 RMVVGVGQEKID
+1054 RMVVGVGQEKIE
-1066 GKIYDYVILSN
+1066 GKLYDYVILSN
-1077 VKEFQGNL
+1077 IKEFQGNL
-1085 LTVPSFADKTL
+1085 LTIPTYSDKTL
-1096 ANEQSK
+1096 ANEQKK
-1102 KLVWGDVM
+1102 KLVWGNVM
-1110 VEITMDKGMQTLASL
+1110 VEVTMDEGMQTLASL
-1125 FMEQEGTDVDD
+1125 FMEQEGKDVDD

-1156 PAPFDV
+1156 PAPYDV
-1162 IVQVGDQIQWKKYGN
+1162 IVQVGDQIRWKKYGN
-1177 VIKLSTSTEDNATDN
+1177 VIKLSTSTEDSATDN

-1211 DANGNKI
+1211 DANDNKI
-1218 VNPYQWKIITTIIS
+1218 INPYQWKIITTIIS

-1273 PSTQTTTPTDITFSL
+1273 PSTQTTTPADITFSL

-1308 TLLNG
+1308 TLLDG
-1313 SSATKL
+1313 SSNTKL
-1319 LPNKALSD
+1319 LTNKALSD

-1344 EADHEDIVVIYDLP
+1344 EADHEDIVVTLDLP
-1358 VLTDGVKGDQG
+1358 VLTDGVKGEQG
-1369 AAGKDGTN
+1369 AA
-1377 GRDGVDGKDGIN
+1377 GKDGIN

-1396 VDGKDGK
+1396 IDGKDGK

-1419 SAKPADSEWKPVM
+1419 SAKPADSEWKSVM

-1440 KFLWTKT
+1440 QFFWTKT

-1459 FSCTYIGT
+1459 FSCAYIGA
-1467 DGADGTSVTI
+1467 DGANGTSVTI

-1487 PSTGTAGDGYI
+1487 PTGKAGDSYI
-1498 IGVFL
+1498 IGGFL
-1503 WIYTGTTTEDSNNH
+1503 WVYTGTDTEDANNH

-1530 GKNATQYYIHTA
+1530 GKSATQYYIHTA
-1542 WMKASDGTGFTV
+1542 WMKALDGTGFTV

-1569 DANEKDSTNWR
+1569 DVNEKDSTNWR

-1592 AKGDKGDKGDQ
+1592 SKGDKGDKGDQ

-1624 IVVKDIP
+1624 IVVNGTPI
-1631 MVFDTEDN
+1631 VFNTEDN

-1644 GAVRYASIFVY
+1644 EATGYASVY
-1655 HKKENISSQL
+1655 VYQKKDNISSQV
-1665 ENVAVYSTENCECE
+1665 ENIDVSSTENCKCE
-1679 VAYNSVRNCLRAK
+1679 VAYNSNCLRVK
-1692 VYKVAKEDITV
+1692 ISNVAKEDITV

-1734 VVNVSKFNSSV
+1734 VVNVSKFNSTV

-1759 SNQIDTLSTDVNNLD
+1759 SNQIDSLSTDVNNLD
-1774 SNLGNLR
+1774 TNLSNIR
-1781 DNVDSLDQQVAA
+1781 DNVDSLDQQVTA
-1793 IPLRSA
+1793 IPIRSD

-1812 ARNISLSL
+1812 AREISLSL

-2020 GNLTQVGLLIGNAK
+2020 GNLTQVGMLIGNAK

-2049 ATLVRFDN
+2049 ATLVMFDN
-2057 VSVAANTDYVLSF
+2057 VSVVANTDYVLSF
-2070 FVRSK
+2070 FIRSK
-2075 FLSSKTNVVC
+2075 VLSSKTNVVC

-2111 NSTTSGYIEL
+2111 NSTTSGYIEF

-2136 AHNTVTNQAIA
+2136 AQTTVTNQAIA
-2147 IQMYGRNG
+2147 IQIYGRNG

-2193 DIESG
+2193 DIEKG
-2198 KITLDAENTVITGD
+2198 KITLDADNTIITGD
-2212 LHLRGILVENYEDLS
+2212 LHLKGILIENS
-2227 ANNDLFI
+2227 AEISYNLYQPI
-2234 VCDMKAHKSV
+2234 ICDMVHHKSV
-2244 TVSHSRVILPML
+2244 TFRTWAKENNKATWLSGININPYVVLPMINDVAL
-2256 DTHTIKDHNDKEYT
+2256 SATDQHGELTVHGIKES
-2270 VNGLKEAGVKLT
+2270 GMKLT
-2282 IASKYNSYV
+2282 ISSQYNPLV
-2291 AKWAQT
+2291 AKWATGKRYQYNDRYSMENQT
-2297 TPSLFESY
+2297 GKPYEFLH
-2305 KNFDNRGL
+2305 R
-2313 MKTYHNYA
+2313 A
-2321 SVVFADPRIADK
+2321 VVVVFADPRLASVN
-2333 GNYKIVSGIDTL
+2333 NYNASNTGRIH
-2345 VPTILPEGGGGYAAT
+2345 PQGGGVPPFFGDAKYD
-2360 GYEGGVFV
+2360 GGCFI
-2368 CNGRRGRALVLMPGQ
+2368 CNGRRSRMLFLMPGQ
-2383 TLHLTSAIE
+2383 SLHLTSSIE
-2392 YVNEKQVLVWYV
+2392 RIGNSDVVVWYIDNSNDFAPISKTV
-2404 DNSSDFTPLTKEICF
+2404 TIYAQYINSSD
-2419 YSWDGYTYDHGF
+2419 GYDW
-2431 RSNGGNAFPME
+2431 GGKNEDKSFP
-2442 VSGSSGSEYEDA
+2442 D
-2454 IFGTKILDETNL
+2454 DRL
-2466 NGSLHAYWGGFLTGY
+2466 NGSVGY
-2481 SD
+2481 RYEDVLLAPSQLSATYPEKLPTEALGTVSVSKVPFEFNIY

>member
-1 MGGTPTITDSFYF
+1 MTQATAKDYWISSNALFIERNALGNPDYIQASCVSGAQILVYIKDIIPYDAGHNYRRWKLQAAPTVFNTHSEKYIYVAIPRSLDSSKAAQVVFPSEEIDIYGKNVKEEQIGDEKYYYIFLQGILTSSGDNGTTPRDWKKGYEIVTGYLSSDEALASSNLQSEWYEYSNVSQIVTLLKDLTMKPGTKFRQLYAQAINILQGGALQF
-14 PRCLNDE
+14 
-21 WKRDGYSE
+21 
-29 VYAEYEN
+29 EN
-36 EKFCVT
+36 QG
-42 SVPSSTKDNST
+42 SISGIADNST
-53 LLFKHEITLVSRRE
+53 PSTATDQIATPKY
-67 ILDNTLF
+67 
-74 FDAVSKDNDMFSVD
+74 VD
-88 KYRSNQTS
+88 DC
-96 FSFSGTIYEFVDRIN
+96 TI
-111 SSLAYIGV
+111 
-119 YNPKAKEE
+119 
-127 NSKGYHV
+127 
-134 EIVEGY
+134 
-140 GTDDIKELSF
+140 
-150 SDQYITDVLQEI
+150 
-162 YNTFGLTY
+162 
-170 YWKGNTCY
+170 
-178 VGKCENDLTDEN
+178 
-190 NVIKYGVNDA
+190 
-200 LISVNEENTNNKI
+200 
-213 IDMVTGYGSSDNIP
+213 
-227 FYYPNDDEFG
+227 
-237 KAIYKTSLIEES
+237 
-249 QVTIALSKLQKNVGG
+249 SKLHN
-264 DYAKTYQFCKRI
+264 
-276 GDTTGI
+276 DT
-282 IPITQLNTPFSGA
+282 
-295 SGSLVVKSGESF
+295 
-307 VRIKTFVISA
+307 A
-317 KAGTKIHE
+317 KA
-325 AEIKTAHT
+325 
-333 TTDNVTIKSDTFE
+333 
-346 SYIEVLKKTDN
+346 
-357 KYEGSRTDW
+357 
-366 NGKYNGVYECIEAG
+366 
-380 LYHVTLRETITVV
+380 
-393 SKTGK
+393 
-398 SISVDDAINYS
+398 
-409 YQGSLKVDYQNQS
+409 
-422 EYYWKYDKGI
+422 
-432 VEYEDGGIEVIA
+432 
-444 PSTTPFAKSV
+444 V
-454 VTFAP
+454 VTF
-459 KNDPSVTVYT
+459 
-469 YYEFSEAIDTTT
+469 
-481 EAEAA
+481 
-486 KVYISGREWIIP
+486 
-498 TDKLM
+498 L
-503 PSVYRNTGGAQRF
+503 Q
-516 YFATEN
+516 
-522 PSEEYRDIYLNPN
+522 
-535 TNKQY
+535 
-540 EFKNKYKEDNPHQGS
+540 
-555 TSFED
+555 
-560 IKPTIRD
+560 
-567 IRNDVIQADGLG
+567 
-579 QLFGE
+579 
-584 IADVAFDSTDSDV
+584 
-597 KDGDGNYIHQYFY
+597 
-610 IKLHKFSGEFG
+610 
-621 FNLFSSAFEEG
+621 
-632 AKIEMIDCQGCPA
+632 
-645 CSFPIKVVWVAA
+645 
-657 KNKCYNCVS
+657 
-666 VDKDGNLKSL
+666 
-676 RTEANDYILS
+676 
-686 DTEAQLDTLNQNT
+686 
-699 MLSEVWIAVQKDAS
+699 
-713 TLGIVMPNVNGNFKP
+713 
-728 KRGDKFVITGINS
+728 
-741 PKVLTLAAEK
+741 
-751 KLDKA
+751 
-756 LIKYMSENNEDKF
+756 
-769 NYSVKFSRIYLAE
+769 
-782 HPNFAQKLNENAKV
+782 
-796 SLEYNGVRHELFV
+796 
-809 NNYSVK
+809 
-815 RDGKILAE
+815 
-823 VNVELTE
+823 
-830 SVEPTQ
+830 
-836 NDIKQIVDSVKNSIS
+836 KQI
-851 FGSPGGSNK
+851 FR
-860 FNASTTDK
+860 
-868 LYLSKLKDDT
+868 
-878 AQGLITFLKGLKSQ
+878 
-892 DVIKAINGVS
+892 NGMS
-902 LGNGESHI
+902 LGNGENYV

-916 KLTDVV
+916 NLSDVI
-922 VDRIHDKNST
+922 VDRLHDKNST
-932 PSDRVII
+932 PADRVII

-946 YLGDDGKSHLYVD
+946 YMGDDGKSHLYVD

-993 AKVSYIWDAAK
+993 AKVSYIYDEAK
-1004 EKVIAY
+1004 QKIIAY

-1042 GESEDFA
+1042 GESENLA

-1054 RMVVGVGQEKID
+1054 RMVVGVGQEKLD
-1066 GKIYDYVILSN
+1066 GKLYDYVILSN
-1077 VKEFQGNL
+1077 IKEFQGNL
-1085 LTVPSFADKTL
+1085 LTIPTYSDKVF
-1096 ANEQSK
+1096 ANEQKK
-1102 KLVWGDVM
+1102 KLVWGNVM
-1110 VEITMDKGMQTLASL
+1110 VEVTMDEGMQTLASL
-1125 FMEQEGTDVDD
+1125 FAEQEGTDVDD
-1136 NGNKIADRIFYGYDG
+1136 NGTKIADRIFYGYDG

-1156 PAPFDV
+1156 PAPYDV

-1177 VIKLSTSTEDNATDN
+1177 IIKLSTFTEDSATYN

-1211 DANGNKI
+1211 DTNDNKI

-1264 PSVAYYTRH
+1264 PSVTYYTRH
-1273 PSTQTTTPTDITFSL
+1273 PSTQTTTPADITFKV

-1313 SSATKL
+1313 SSTTKI

-1344 EADHEDIVVIYDLP
+1344 EADHEDVVVTYDLP
-1358 VLTDGVKGDQG
+1358 VLTDGDNGDPGADGLDALEVTIKNAPLVFDTDNNGVVNSSAVQNAEIWVTRDGKNVIADIKNPSITDSLNFTVESDNAVIRKTSECLQIALKGIG
-1369 AAGKDGTN
+1369 IAKETVNGNNVSKTSGYVVVSFNDGTN
-1377 GRDGVDGKDGIN
+1377 MFQRQI
-1389 GTNGKDG
+1389 
-1396 VDGKDGK
+1396 
-1403 TPAVV
+1403 A
-1408 STTYQYAITAT
+1408 
-1419 SAKPADSEWKPVM
+1419 
-1432 PDPSKYEG
+1432 
-1440 KFLWTKT
+1440 
-1447 TTTWS
+1447 
-1452 TGDKTDT
+1452 
-1459 FSCTYIGT
+1459 FS
-1467 DGADGTSVTI
+1467 
-1477 KGTLGSISEL
+1477 
-1487 PSTGTAGDGYI
+1487 
-1498 IGVFL
+1498 
-1503 WIYTGTTTEDSNNH
+1503 
-1517 NGYTNVGKIKGED
+1517 
-1530 GKNATQYYIHTA
+1530 
-1542 WMKASDGTGFTV
+1542 
-1554 ANPNGDAYPYVGTLV
+1554 
-1569 DANEKDSTNWR
+1569 
-1580 DYKWTYVKGDTG
+1580 
-1592 AKGDKGDKGDQ
+1592 
-1603 GLPGVD
+1603 
-1609 GAPGA
+1609 
-1614 NGKDGEDAIN
+1614 
-1624 IVVKDIP
+1624 
-1631 MVFDTEDN
+1631 
-1639 GLVVD
+1639 
-1644 GAVRYASIFVY
+1644 
-1655 HKKENISSQL
+1655 
-1665 ENVAVYSTENCECE
+1665 
-1679 VAYNSVRNCLRAK
+1679 
-1692 VYKVAKEDITV
+1692 
-1703 DGATTQ
+1703 
-1709 ISKTAGYATIRFS
+1709 
-1722 YNGVMYYQQVQF
+1722 
-1734 VVNVSKFNSSV
+1734 VNVSRFNSSV
-1745 IQTTKKYEQKYTEV
+1745 IQTAKLYEQKYTEV
-1759 SNQIDTLSTDVNNLD
+1759 SNKYEALPEEVRNKESFTEYNS
-1774 SNLGNLR
+1774 
-1781 DNVDSLDQQVAA
+1781 A
-1793 IPLRSA
+1793 I
-1799 QDLTTFESKITQT
+1799 KQT
-1812 ARNISLSL
+1812 AREISLSV

-1840 GFALSTPS
+1840 GFALSRPF

-1937 KVVPLNSANTW
+1937 KVVTLNSANTW

-2020 GNLTQVGLLIGNAK
+2020 GNLTQVGMLIGNAK

-2057 VSVAANTDYVLSF
+2057 VSVVANTDYVLSF
-2070 FVRSK
+2070 FIRSK
-2075 FLSSKTNVVC
+2075 VLSSKTNVVC

-2136 AHNTVTNQAIA
+2136 PKNTYTNQAIA
-2147 IQMYGRNG
+2147 IQIYGRNG
-2155 AGTLQVCQPKLEA
+2155 EGTLQVCQPKLEA

-2193 DIESG
+2193 DLERG
-2198 KITLDAENTVITGD
+2198 KIILDADNTVITGD

-2256 DTHTIKDHNDKEYT
+2256 DTHTIKDYNDKEYT
-2270 VNGLKEAGVKLT
+2270 VNALKEAGVKLT

-2392 YVNEKQVLVWYV
+2392 YVNEKQVLIWYV
-2404 DNSSDFTPLTKEICF
+2404 DNSSDFTPLTKEVCF

-2466 NGSLHAYWGGFLTGY
+2466 NGSLRAYWGGFLTGY

>member
-1 MGGTPTITDSFYF
+1 MS
-14 PRCLNDE
+14 
-21 WKRDGYSE
+21 
-29 VYAEYEN
+29 
-36 EKFCVT
+36 
-42 SVPSSTKDNST
+42 NST
-53 LLFKHEITLVSRRE
+53 LRDLFTKIRDERGTHA
-67 ILDNTLF
+67 NT
-74 FDAVSKDNDMFSVD
+74 AN
-88 KYRSNQTS
+88 
-96 FSFSGTIYEFVDRIN
+96 
-111 SSLAYIGV
+111 
-119 YNPKAKEE
+119 
-127 NSKGYHV
+127 
-134 EIVEGY
+134 
-140 GTDDIKELSF
+140 
-150 SDQYITDVLQEI
+150 
-162 YNTFGLTY
+162 
-170 YWKGNTCY
+170 
-178 VGKCENDLTDEN
+178 
-190 NVIKYGVNDA
+190 
-200 LISVNEENTNNKI
+200 
-213 IDMVTGYGSSDNIP
+213 
-227 FYYPNDDEFG
+227 
-237 KAIYKTSLIEES
+237 
-249 QVTIALSKLQKNVGG
+249 
-264 DYAKTYQFCKRI
+264 RI
-276 GDTTGI
+276 GSAFLALLDKFD
-282 IPITQLNTPFSGA
+282 NSPF
-295 SGSLVVKSGESF
+295 
-307 VRIKTFVISA
+307 
-317 KAGTKIHE
+317 IH
-325 AEIKTAHT
+325 K
-333 TTDNVTIKSDTFE
+333 D
-346 SYIEVLKKTDN
+346 
-357 KYEGSRTDW
+357 
-366 NGKYNGVYECIEAG
+366 
-380 LYHVTLRETITVV
+380 
-393 SKTGK
+393 
-398 SISVDDAINYS
+398 
-409 YQGSLKVDYQNQS
+409 
-422 EYYWKYDKGI
+422 
-432 VEYEDGGIEVIA
+432 
-444 PSTTPFAKSV
+444 
-454 VTFAP
+454 
-459 KNDPSVTVYT
+459 
-469 YYEFSEAIDTTT
+469 
-481 EAEAA
+481 
-486 KVYISGREWIIP
+486 
-498 TDKLM
+498 
-503 PSVYRNTGGAQRF
+503 
-516 YFATEN
+516 
-522 PSEEYRDIYLNPN
+522 
-535 TNKQY
+535 
-540 EFKNKYKEDNPHQGS
+540 KEDVDPYLLTLLQG
-555 TSFED
+555 
-560 IKPTIRD
+560 
-567 IRNDVIQADGLG
+567 VV
-579 QLFGE
+579 FGE
-584 IADVAFDSTDSDV
+584 
-597 KDGDGNYIHQYFY
+597 
-610 IKLHKFSGEFG
+610 
-621 FNLFSSAFEEG
+621 
-632 AKIEMIDCQGCPA
+632 
-645 CSFPIKVVWVAA
+645 
-657 KNKCYNCVS
+657 
-666 VDKDGNLKSL
+666 
-676 RTEANDYILS
+676 
-686 DTEAQLDTLNQNT
+686 
-699 MLSEVWIAVQKDAS
+699 
-713 TLGIVMPNVNGNFKP
+713 
-728 KRGDKFVITGINS
+728 
-741 PKVLTLAAEK
+741 
-751 KLDKA
+751 
-756 LIKYMSENNEDKF
+756 
-769 NYSVKFSRIYLAE
+769 
-782 HPNFAQKLNENAKV
+782 
-796 SLEYNGVRHELFV
+796 
-809 NNYSVK
+809 
-815 RDGKILAE
+815 
-823 VNVELTE
+823 
-830 SVEPTQ
+830 
-836 NDIKQIVDSVKNSIS
+836 
-851 FGSPGGSNK
+851 
-860 FNASTTDK
+860 
-868 LYLSKLKDDT
+868 
-878 AQGLITFLKGLKSQ
+878 
-892 DVIKAINGVS
+892 
-902 LGNGESHI
+902 NGENYV

-916 KLTDVV
+916 KLADVV
-922 VDRIHDKNST
+922 VDRLHDKNST

-946 YLGDDGKSHLYVD
+946 YVGDDGKSHLYVD

-993 AKVSYIWDAAK
+993 AKVSYIYDEAK
-1004 EKVIAY
+1004 QKVIAY
-1010 KCYAVADDGTTKTM
+1010 KCYSVADDGTTKTM

-1042 GESEDFA
+1042 GESENLA

-1066 GKIYDYVILSN
+1066 GKLYDYVILSN
-1077 VKEFQGNL
+1077 IKEFQGNIQ
-1085 LTVPSFADKTL
+1085 TIPSYAQQIL
-1096 ANEQSK
+1096 ANEQK
-1102 KLVWGDVM
+1102 QKLVFGDVM
-1110 VEITMDKGMQTLASL
+1110 IEVTVDDGMKTLASL
-1125 FMEQEGTDVDD
+1125 FLEQEGKDADD

-1151 EKPDA
+1151 EEEPDA
-1156 PAPFDV
+1156 PAPYDV

-1177 VIKLSTSTEDNATDN
+1177 VIKLSTSTEDSATDN

-1218 VNPYQWKIITTIIS
+1218 INPFQWKIITTIIS

-1244 LFQGTPDNIIDPI
+1244 LFQGTPDNIVDPI

-1264 PSVAYYTRH
+1264 PSVAYITRH
-1273 PSTQTTTPTDITFSL
+1273 PSTLTTTPTDITFTL
-1288 RKRTGNKVETLTD
+1288 RKRTGNKLEILTD

-1308 TLLNG
+1308 TLLDG
-1313 SSATKL
+1313 SINTML

-1344 EADHEDIVVIYDLP
+1344 EADHEDIVVTLDLP
-1358 VLTDGVKGDQG
+1358 VLTDGKEGEKG
-1369 AAGKDGTN
+1369 T
-1377 GRDGVDGKDGIN
+1377 DGKN
-1389 GTNGKDG
+1389 GVNGANGKDG

-1403 TPAVV
+1403 TPTIA

-1419 SAKPADSEWKPVM
+1419 SAKPTDDEWTSVM

-1477 KGTLGSISEL
+1477 KRTFGSISEL
-1487 PSTGTAGDGYI
+1487 PTTGTAGDGYI
-1498 IGVFL
+1498 IDGFL
-1503 WIYTGTTTEDSNNH
+1503 WVYTGTTTEDGSNH

-1530 GKNATQYYIHTA
+1530 GKSATQYYIHTA

-1592 AKGDKGDKGDQ
+1592 SKGDKGDKGDQ

-1614 NGKDGEDAIN
+1614 NGKDGVDGKDGEDAIN
-1624 IVVKDIP
+1624 IVVNSVP
-1631 MVFDTEDN
+1631 VVFNTEDN
-1639 GLVVD
+1639 GLVAD
-1644 GAVRYASIFVY
+1644 GATGDASVY
-1655 HKKENISSQL
+1655 VYQKKENISSQV
-1665 ENVAVYSTENCECE
+1665 ENIAVYRTENCKCE
-1679 VAYNSVRNCLRAK
+1679 VTYNSEQICLRVK
-1692 VYKVAKEDITV
+1692 ISNVAKEDITV

-1759 SNQIDTLSTDVNNLD
+1759 SNQVGTLNTNLNNLQD
-1774 SNLGNLR
+1774 
-1781 DNVDSLDQQVAA
+1781 DVDSLDQQVTA
-1793 IPLRSA
+1793 IPIRSD

-1812 ARNISLSL
+1812 AREISLSL

-1937 KVVPLNSANTW
+1937 KVVTLNSANTW

-2020 GNLTQVGLLIGNAK
+2020 GNLNTVSNVKANAK
-2034 DGCSLSEATV
+2034 DGCSLSEAAVGQNEAKTIV
-2044 QQNKS
+2044 QFNNIPVTANK
-2049 ATLVRFDN
+2049 
-2057 VSVAANTDYVLSF
+2057 DYVLSF
-2070 FVRSK
+2070 FVRSINAT
-2075 FLSSKTNVVC
+2075 SKLNVKCTFSLQTNV
-2085 TLNLVTNAKFAECSS
+2085 KYAECSNN
-2100 GSVSSYTSANG
+2100 SVSFYTSSKG
-2111 NSTTSGYIEL
+2111 NSTTSGYVEMV
-2121 GNIPTE
+2121 NIPTE

-2136 AHNTVTNQAIA
+2136 AKDNSQQVIA
-2147 IQMYGRNG
+2147 IRAYGASG
-2155 AGTLQVCQPKLEA
+2155 SGSLQICQPKLEE
-2168 GLMNTPWT
+2168 GVNNTPWT

-2184 KDALKRTGI
+2184 KAALKRTGI
-2193 DIESG
+2193 DIEKG
-2198 KITLDAENTVITGD
+2198 KITLDADNTVITGD
-2212 LHLRGILVENYEDLS
+2212 LHLKGILVENYEDLS
-2227 ANNDLFI
+2227 TNNDLFI

-2256 DTHTIKDHNDKEYT
+2256 DTHTIKDYNDKEYT

-2392 YVNEKQVLVWYV
+2392 YVNEKQVLIWYV
-2404 DNSSDFTPLTKEICF
+2404 DNSSDFTPLTKEIGF

>member
-1 MGGTPTITDSFYF
+1 MTQATTRDYWFSPTALYIELNALGNPNYIQASCVSGAQILVYIKDIIPYDAGHNYRRWKLQAAPTVFNTHSEKYIYVAIPRSLDSSKAAQVVFPSEEIDIYGKNVKEEQIGDEKYYYIFLQGILTSSGDNGTTPRDWKKGYEIVTGYLSSDEALASSNLQSEWYEYSNVSQIVTLLKDLTMKPGTKFRQLYAQAINILQGGALQF
-14 PRCLNDE
+14 
-21 WKRDGYSE
+21 
-29 VYAEYEN
+29 EN
-36 EKFCVT
+36 QG
-42 SVPSSTKDNST
+42 SISGIADNST
-53 LLFKHEITLVSRRE
+53 PSTATDQIATPKY
-67 ILDNTLF
+67 
-74 FDAVSKDNDMFSVD
+74 VD
-88 KYRSNQTS
+88 DR
-96 FSFSGTIYEFVDRIN
+96 TI
-111 SSLAYIGV
+111 
-119 YNPKAKEE
+119 
-127 NSKGYHV
+127 
-134 EIVEGY
+134 
-140 GTDDIKELSF
+140 
-150 SDQYITDVLQEI
+150 
-162 YNTFGLTY
+162 
-170 YWKGNTCY
+170 
-178 VGKCENDLTDEN
+178 
-190 NVIKYGVNDA
+190 
-200 LISVNEENTNNKI
+200 
-213 IDMVTGYGSSDNIP
+213 
-227 FYYPNDDEFG
+227 
-237 KAIYKTSLIEES
+237 
-249 QVTIALSKLQKNVGG
+249 SKLHN
-264 DYAKTYQFCKRI
+264 
-276 GDTTGI
+276 DT
-282 IPITQLNTPFSGA
+282 
-295 SGSLVVKSGESF
+295 
-307 VRIKTFVISA
+307 A
-317 KAGTKIHE
+317 KA
-325 AEIKTAHT
+325 
-333 TTDNVTIKSDTFE
+333 
-346 SYIEVLKKTDN
+346 
-357 KYEGSRTDW
+357 
-366 NGKYNGVYECIEAG
+366 
-380 LYHVTLRETITVV
+380 
-393 SKTGK
+393 
-398 SISVDDAINYS
+398 
-409 YQGSLKVDYQNQS
+409 
-422 EYYWKYDKGI
+422 
-432 VEYEDGGIEVIA
+432 
-444 PSTTPFAKSV
+444 V
-454 VTFAP
+454 VTF
-459 KNDPSVTVYT
+459 
-469 YYEFSEAIDTTT
+469 
-481 EAEAA
+481 
-486 KVYISGREWIIP
+486 
-498 TDKLM
+498 L
-503 PSVYRNTGGAQRF
+503 Q
-516 YFATEN
+516 
-522 PSEEYRDIYLNPN
+522 
-535 TNKQY
+535 
-540 EFKNKYKEDNPHQGS
+540 
-555 TSFED
+555 
-560 IKPTIRD
+560 
-567 IRNDVIQADGLG
+567 
-579 QLFGE
+579 
-584 IADVAFDSTDSDV
+584 
-597 KDGDGNYIHQYFY
+597 
-610 IKLHKFSGEFG
+610 
-621 FNLFSSAFEEG
+621 
-632 AKIEMIDCQGCPA
+632 
-645 CSFPIKVVWVAA
+645 
-657 KNKCYNCVS
+657 
-666 VDKDGNLKSL
+666 
-676 RTEANDYILS
+676 
-686 DTEAQLDTLNQNT
+686 
-699 MLSEVWIAVQKDAS
+699 
-713 TLGIVMPNVNGNFKP
+713 
-728 KRGDKFVITGINS
+728 
-741 PKVLTLAAEK
+741 
-751 KLDKA
+751 
-756 LIKYMSENNEDKF
+756 
-769 NYSVKFSRIYLAE
+769 
-782 HPNFAQKLNENAKV
+782 
-796 SLEYNGVRHELFV
+796 
-809 NNYSVK
+809 
-815 RDGKILAE
+815 
-823 VNVELTE
+823 
-830 SVEPTQ
+830 
-836 NDIKQIVDSVKNSIS
+836 KQI
-851 FGSPGGSNK
+851 FR
-860 FNASTTDK
+860 
-868 LYLSKLKDDT
+868 
-878 AQGLITFLKGLKSQ
+878 
-892 DVIKAINGVS
+892 NGMS
-902 LGNGESHI
+902 LGNGENYV

-916 KLTDVV
+916 NLSDVI

-932 PSDRVII
+932 PSDRTII

-946 YLGDDGKSHLYVD
+946 YMGDDGKSHLFVD

-993 AKVSYIWDAAK
+993 AKVSYIYDAAK

-1030 MMALCQTFNVKA
+1030 MMALCQTFNVAAVKN
-1042 GESEDFA
+1042 ENFS

-1054 RMVVGVGQEKID
+1054 RMVVGVGQETLDD
-1066 GKIYDYVILSN
+1066 GKLYDYVILSN
-1077 VKEFQGNL
+1077 IKEFQGNL
-1085 LTVPSFADKTL
+1085 LTIPTYSDKTL
-1096 ANEQSK
+1096 ANEQKK
-1102 KLVWGDVM
+1102 KLVWGNVM
-1110 VEITMDKGMQTLASL
+1110 VEVTMDEGMQTLASL

-1156 PAPFDV
+1156 PAPYDV
-1162 IVQVGDQIQWKKYGN
+1162 IVQVGNQIQWKKYGN
-1177 VIKLSTSTEDNATDN
+1177 VIKLSTSTEDSATDN

-1244 LFQGTPDNIIDPI
+1244 LFQGTPDNIVDPI

-1264 PSVAYYTRH
+1264 PSVTYYTRH
-1273 PSTQTTTPTDITFSL
+1273 PSTLTTTPADITFKV

-1313 SSATKL
+1313 SSNTKL
-1319 LPNKALSD
+1319 LTNKALSD

-1344 EADHEDIVVIYDLP
+1344 EADREDIVVTLDLP
-1358 VLTDGVKGDQG
+1358 VLTDGVKGEQG
-1369 AAGKDGTN
+1369 AAGK
-1377 GRDGVDGKDGIN
+1377 
-1389 GTNGKDG
+1389 
-1396 VDGKDGK
+1396 
-1403 TPAVV
+1403 
-1408 STTYQYAITAT
+1408 
-1419 SAKPADSEWKPVM
+1419 
-1432 PDPSKYEG
+1432 
-1440 KFLWTKT
+1440 
-1447 TTTWS
+1447 
-1452 TGDKTDT
+1452 
-1459 FSCTYIGT
+1459 
-1467 DGADGTSVTI
+1467 
-1477 KGTLGSISEL
+1477 
-1487 PSTGTAGDGYI
+1487 
-1498 IGVFL
+1498 
-1503 WIYTGTTTEDSNNH
+1503 
-1517 NGYTNVGKIKGED
+1517 
-1530 GKNATQYYIHTA
+1530 
-1542 WMKASDGTGFTV
+1542 
-1554 ANPNGDAYPYVGTLV
+1554 
-1569 DANEKDSTNWR
+1569 
-1580 DYKWTYVKGDTG
+1580 
-1592 AKGDKGDKGDQ
+1592 
-1603 GLPGVD
+1603 D

-1644 GAVRYASIFVY
+1644 GAERYASIFVY

-1665 ENVAVYSTENCECE
+1665 ENVAVNSTENCECE
-1679 VAYNSVRNCLRAK
+1679 VAYNSVRKCLRAK

-1722 YNGVMYYQQVQF
+1722 YNGVMFYQQVQF

-1759 SNQIDTLSTDVNNLD
+1759 SNQVGTLNTNLNNLQD
-1774 SNLGNLR
+1774 
-1781 DNVDSLDQQVAA
+1781 DVDSLDQQVTA
-1793 IPLRSA
+1793 IPIRSD

-1812 ARNISLSL
+1812 AREISLSL

-1929 AATGTILD
+1929 EATGTILD

-2020 GNLTQVGLLIGNAK
+2020 GNLTQVGMLIGNAK

-2057 VSVAANTDYVLSF
+2057 VSVVANTDYVLSF
-2070 FVRSK
+2070 FIRSK
-2075 FLSSKTNVVC
+2075 VLSSKTNVVC
-2085 TLNLVTNAKFAECSS
+2085 TLNLVTNAKFAECSN
-2100 GSVSSYTSANG
+2100 GSVSTWTSANG

-2136 AHNTVTNQAIA
+2136 AQTTVTNQTIA
-2147 IQMYGRNG
+2147 ILIYGRNG
-2155 AGTLQVCQPKLEA
+2155 AGTLQICQPKLEA

-2193 DIESG
+2193 DIEKG
-2198 KITLDAENTVITGD
+2198 KITLDADNTVITGD

-2256 DTHTIKDHNDKEYT
+2256 DTHTIKDYNDKEYT

-2297 TPSLFESY
+2297 IPSLFESY

-2333 GNYKIVSGIDTL
+2333 GNYKIVDGIDTL

-2404 DNSSDFTPLTKEICF
+2404 DNSSDFTPLTKEVCF
-2419 YSWDGYTYDHGF
+2419 YSWDGYKYDHGF
-2431 RSNGGNAFPME
+2431 HSNGGNAFPME

>member
-1 MGGTPTITDSFYF
+1 MFSNLLYLKVDKLDESGKVIKTLPFPSASDQIVLGTYTYEAKRMGGTPTIIDSFYF

-21 WKRDGYSE
+21 WNRDGYSE

-74 FDAVSKDNDMFSVD
+74 FDAVAKDSDMFSVD

-119 YNPKAKEE
+119 YNPKAKDE

-134 EIVEGY
+134 EITEGY

-150 SDQYITDVLQEI
+150 SNQYITDVLQEI

-190 NVIKYGVNDA
+190 NIIKYGVNDA

-264 DYAKTYQFCKRI
+264 DYTKTYQFCKRI

-282 IPITQLNTPFSGA
+282 IPITQLNTPFNG
-295 SGSLVVKSGESF
+295 LVIKSGESF
-307 VRIKTFVISA
+307 VRIKTFVINA

-325 AEIKTAHT
+325 AEIKTSHT
-333 TTDNVTIKSDTFE
+333 TIDSVTIKSDTFE

-357 KYEGSRTDW
+357 KYEGNRTDW
-366 NGKYNGVYECIEAG
+366 NGKYNGVYECVESG
-380 LYHVTLRETITVV
+380 LYLVTLRETITVV
-393 SKTGK
+393 SKTGR
-398 SISVDDAINYS
+398 SISVDNAINYN

-422 EYYWKYDKGI
+422 EYYWKYDKGTI
-432 VEYEDGGIEVIA
+432 EYENSGIEVVA
-444 PSTTPFAKSV
+444 PSITPFAKSV
-454 VTFAP
+454 VTFVT

-469 YYEFSEAIDTTT
+469 YYEFSEVIDTTT
-481 EAEAA
+481 EADAA
-486 KVYISGREWIIP
+486 KVYISGREWIMP
-498 TDKLM
+498 TNKLM

-516 YFATEN
+516 YFAIEN

-540 EFKNKYKEDNPHQGS
+540 EFKNKYKDDNPHQGS
-555 TSFED
+555 TSFDD

-567 IRNDVIQADGLG
+567 IRNDIIQADGLG

-597 KDGDGNYIHQYFY
+597 KDGDGNYVHQYFY

-621 FNLFSSAFEEG
+621 FNLFSSALEEE

-645 CSFPIKVVWVAA
+645 CSFPIRVIWDAA

-666 VDKDGNLKSL
+666 VDKDSNLKSL
-676 RTEANDYILS
+676 RTDANDYILS

-699 MLSEVWIAVQKDAS
+699 MLNEVWIAVQKDAS
-713 TLGIVMPNVNGNFKP
+713 TLGVVMPNVNGNFKP
-728 KRGDKFVITGINS
+728 QRGDKFVITGINP

-751 KLDKA
+751 RLDKA

-782 HPNFAQKLNENAKV
+782 HPNFVQKLNENAKV
-796 SLEYNGVRHELFV
+796 CLEYNGVRHELFV

-836 NDIKQIVDSVKNSIS
+836 SDIKQIIDSVKNSIS
-851 FGSPGGSNK
+851 FGTSGGSGK

-892 DVIKAINGVS
+892 DVIKAINGMS
-902 LGNGESHI
+902 LGNGENYV

-916 KLTDVV
+916 NLSDVI

-946 YLGDDGKSHLYVD
+946 YMGDDGKSHLYVD

-993 AKVSYIWDAAK
+993 AKVSYIYDAAK

-1010 KCYAVADDGTTKTM
+1010 KCYAAADDGTTKTM

-1042 GESEDFA
+1042 GENEKLD

-1054 RMVVGVGQEKID
+1054 RLVVGVGQEKIE
-1066 GKIYDYVILSN
+1066 GKLYDYVILSN
-1077 VKEFQGNL
+1077 IKEFQGNL
-1085 LTVPSFADKTL
+1085 LTIPTYSDKTL
-1096 ANEQSK
+1096 ANEQKK
-1102 KLVWGDVM
+1102 KLVWGNVM
-1110 VEITMDKGMQTLASL
+1110 VEVTMDEGMQTLASL
-1125 FMEQEGTDVDD
+1125 FMEQENKDVDD

-1151 EKPDA
+1151 DEEPDA

-1200 KLGAPHYTGSL
+1200 KLGAPHYTGKL

-1264 PSVAYYTRH
+1264 PSVTYYTRH

-1313 SSATKL
+1313 SSATKI

-1344 EADHEDIVVIYDLP
+1344 EADHEDIVVTLDLP
-1358 VLTDGVKGDQG
+1358 VLTDGV
-1369 AAGKDGTN
+1369 
-1377 GRDGVDGKDGIN
+1377 
-1389 GTNGKDG
+1389 
-1396 VDGKDGK
+1396 
-1403 TPAVV
+1403 
-1408 STTYQYAITAT
+1408 
-1419 SAKPADSEWKPVM
+1419 
-1432 PDPSKYEG
+1432 
-1440 KFLWTKT
+1440 
-1447 TTTWS
+1447 
-1452 TGDKTDT
+1452 
-1459 FSCTYIGT
+1459 
-1467 DGADGTSVTI
+1467 
-1477 KGTLGSISEL
+1477 
-1487 PSTGTAGDGYI
+1487 
-1498 IGVFL
+1498 
-1503 WIYTGTTTEDSNNH
+1503 
-1517 NGYTNVGKIKGED
+1517 
-1530 GKNATQYYIHTA
+1530 
-1542 WMKASDGTGFTV
+1542 
-1554 ANPNGDAYPYVGTLV
+1554 
-1569 DANEKDSTNWR
+1569 
-1580 DYKWTYVKGDTG
+1580 
-1592 AKGDKGDKGDQ
+1592 KGDQ

-1644 GAVRYASIFVY
+1644 GAERYASIYVY
-1655 HKKENISSQL
+1655 KKKENISSL
-1665 ENVAVYSTENCECE
+1665 VENVAVNSTENCECE
-1679 VAYNSVRNCLRAK
+1679 VAYNSVRKCLRAK

-1722 YNGVMYYQQVQF
+1722 YNGVMFYQQVQF

-1745 IQTTKKYEQKYTEV
+1745 IQTTKKYEQTYTEV
-1759 SNQIDTLSTDVNNLD
+1759 SNQVGTLNTNLNNLG
-1774 SNLGNLR
+1774 SNLSNLQ
-1781 DNVDSLDQQVAA
+1781 DDVDSLDQQVTA
-1793 IPLRSA
+1793 IPIRSD
-1799 QDLTTFESKITQT
+1799 QDLTAFESKITQT
-1812 ARNISLSL
+1812 AREISLSL

-1867 TSSTSFPALRW
+1867 TSSTSFPALQW
-1878 EGYTAKTNNIPIV
+1878 EGYSAKTNNIPIV

-1937 KVVPLNSANTW
+1937 KVVTLNSANTW
-1948 QLVSFTFVAS
+1948 QLASFTFVAS

-2020 GNLTQVGLLIGNAK
+2020 GNLSQVGMLIGNAK

-2057 VSVAANTDYVLSF
+2057 VSVVANTDYVLSF
-2070 FVRSK
+2070 FIRSK
-2075 FLSSKTNVVC
+2075 VLLSKTNVVC
-2085 TLNLVTNAKFAECSS
+2085 TLNLVTNAKFAECSN
-2100 GSVSSYTSANG
+2100 GSVSTWTSANG

-2136 AHNTVTNQAIA
+2136 AQTTVTNQAIA
-2147 IQMYGRNG
+2147 ILIYGRNG
-2155 AGTLQVCQPKLEA
+2155 AGTLQICQPKLEA

-2193 DIESG
+2193 DIERG
-2198 KITLDAENTVITGD
+2198 KIILDADNTVITGD

-2256 DTHTIKDHNDKEYT
+2256 DTHTIKDYNDKEYA

-2305 KNFDNRGL
+2305 KDFDNRGL
-2313 MKTYHNYA
+2313 MKTYHNFA

-2333 GNYKIVSGIDTL
+2333 GNYKIVDGIDTL

-2392 YVNEKQVLVWYV
+2392 YVNERQVLIWYV
-2404 DNSSDFTPLTKEICF
+2404 DNSSDFTPLTKEVCF
-2419 YSWDGYTYDHGF
+2419 YSWDGYTYNHGF

-2442 VSGSSGSEYEDA
+2442 VSGSSGSESEDA

-2466 NGSLHAYWGGFLTGY
+2466 DGSLHAYWGGFLTGY

>member
-1 MGGTPTITDSFYF
+1 MNVWNIYHSDGSFLTDANGEQVRTSDIELSEAWMSECFVSVSFKHNAPIDFQIGDYLIYRNERYELNYEPGKDKSSSLNSYGDGFVYDSVKFNALQDELSRTEFLDVVLHDNELHYTALSKFSFYVETIDDLLDRIQANLDEQIGKGKWKIFSRSIEKSRQRGCTDEEWKLAYGEKTPDDIVIDSKSLTVDTQTCWDALALVQSEFNVNFIIRGRNIYVGTIGVVADHIFKYGLGEGLYEIEQNADSEQQVITRLRAYGSEKNLPSHYYTDLDKSIVAYVLSILGNRETEGDEVYTYVVLDLAFYKSYFTKPIDGQEYEVYITTDSVTNIRATIKEGAGSTNKGKCVLGVYWYEGGNPYNSTSKEDALKFINSVKVGDKIQLVSGINKDNIHAPNVEYADYLPNNMAVNRLMLPGFPKQSLSDFYNTLTEDEKKYVNPTGKAHKFSNDKYRPYVDSLNIDKIGLRSSSQFFDTDDKTNGVIEIYPTIEEMVVNGVRVDEINEGVTPDDDGRFEDNATVANVDIYLSPSIDFDINDQREDDFSISMKDGMCGGRTFKVASVLKGNGRWRLRIERVKDEALELWFPYKDYPIRKGDHFVLTGIKLPDSYVRAASLKLLKYAIALLDKNDYTRYVYQPKVDEIFMARQHDMAMSDTTGLVKSLHDTLKAGDLLRFEDTD
-14 PRCLNDE
+14 LGID
-21 WKRDGYSE
+21 
-29 VYAEYEN
+29 AEITIDQLVIKEAEGQIPTY
-36 EKFCVT
+36 
-42 SVPSSTKDNST
+42 
-53 LLFKHEITLVSRRE
+53 EITLRE
-67 ILDNTLF
+67 
-74 FDAVSKDNDMFSVD
+74 D
-88 KYRSNQTS
+88 KEV
-96 FSFSGTIYEFVDRIN
+96 GTIQKIQN
-111 SSLAYIGV
+111 QISSLLSGNA
-119 YNPKAKEE
+119 
-127 NSKGYHV
+127 
-134 EIVEGY
+134 
-140 GTDDIKELSF
+140 GTGG
-150 SDQYITDVLQEI
+150 
-162 YNTFGLTY
+162 GLT
-170 YWKGNTCY
+170 
-178 VGKCENDLTDEN
+178 
-190 NVIKYGVNDA
+190 
-200 LISVNEENTNNKI
+200 
-213 IDMVTGYGSSDNIP
+213 
-227 FYYPNDDEFG
+227 
-237 KAIYKTSLIEES
+237 
-249 QVTIALSKLQKNVGG
+249 IA
-264 DYAKTYQFCKRI
+264 
-276 GDTTGI
+276 
-282 IPITQLNTPFSGA
+282 QL
-295 SGSLVVKSGESF
+295 
-307 VRIKTFVISA
+307 R
-317 KAGTKIHE
+317 
-325 AEIKTAHT
+325 AEIA
-333 TTDNVTIKSDTFE
+333 S
-346 SYIEVLKKTDN
+346 
-357 KYEGSRTDW
+357 EG
-366 NGKYNGVYECIEAG
+366 GK
-380 LYHVTLRETITVV
+380 
-393 SKTGK
+393 
-398 SISVDDAINYS
+398 
-409 YQGSLKVDYQNQS
+409 
-422 EYYWKYDKGI
+422 
-432 VEYEDGGIEVIA
+432 
-444 PSTTPFAKSV
+444 
-454 VTFAP
+454 
-459 KNDPSVTVYT
+459 
-469 YYEFSEAIDTTT
+469 
-481 EAEAA
+481 
-486 KVYISGREWIIP
+486 
-498 TDKLM
+498 
-503 PSVYRNTGGAQRF
+503 RF
-516 YFATEN
+516 
-522 PSEEYRDIYLNPN
+522 
-535 TNKQY
+535 
-540 EFKNKYKEDNPHQGS
+540 
-555 TSFED
+555 
-560 IKPTIRD
+560 
-567 IRNDVIQADGLG
+567 
-579 QLFGE
+579 
-584 IADVAFDSTDSDV
+584 
-597 KDGDGNYIHQYFY
+597 
-610 IKLHKFSGEFG
+610 
-621 FNLFSSAFEEG
+621 
-632 AKIEMIDCQGCPA
+632 
-645 CSFPIKVVWVAA
+645 
-657 KNKCYNCVS
+657 
-666 VDKDGNLKSL
+666 
-676 RTEANDYILS
+676 
-686 DTEAQLDTLNQNT
+686 
-699 MLSEVWIAVQKDAS
+699 
-713 TLGIVMPNVNGNFKP
+713 
-728 KRGDKFVITGINS
+728 
-741 PKVLTLAAEK
+741 
-751 KLDKA
+751 
-756 LIKYMSENNEDKF
+756 
-769 NYSVKFSRIYLAE
+769 
-782 HPNFAQKLNENAKV
+782 
-796 SLEYNGVRHELFV
+796 
-809 NNYSVK
+809 
-815 RDGKILAE
+815 
-823 VNVELTE
+823 
-830 SVEPTQ
+830 
-836 NDIKQIVDSVKNSIS
+836 
-851 FGSPGGSNK
+851 
-860 FNASTTDK
+860 
-868 LYLSKLKDDT
+868 LSKLKDDT
-878 AQGLITFLKGLKSQ
+878 SQGLITFLKGLKAQ
-892 DVIKAINGVS
+892 DVIKAINGMS
-902 LGNGESHI
+902 LGYGENYV

-916 KLTDVV
+916 KLSDVI

-932 PSDRVII
+932 PSDRTII

-946 YLGDDGKSHLYVD
+946 YMGDDGKSHLYVD

-993 AKVSYIWDAAK
+993 AKVSYIYDAAK

-1042 GESEDFA
+1042 GESEALA

-1054 RMVVGVGQEKID
+1054 RMVVGVGQEKLD
-1066 GKIYDYVILSN
+1066 GKLYDYVILSN
-1077 VKEFQGNL
+1077 IKEFQGNL
-1085 LTVPSFADKTL
+1085 LTIPTYSDKTL
-1096 ANEQSK
+1096 ANEQKK
-1102 KLVWGDVM
+1102 KLVWGNVM
-1110 VEITMDKGMQTLASL
+1110 VEVTMDEGMQTLASL
-1125 FMEQEGTDVDD
+1125 FAEQEGTDVDD
-1136 NGNKIADRIFYGYDG
+1136 NGNKIADRVFYGYDG

-1156 PAPFDV
+1156 PAPYDV
-1162 IVQVGDQIQWKKYGN
+1162 IVQVGDQIQWKKFGN
-1177 VIKLSTSTEDNATDN
+1177 VIKLSTSTEDSAKDKDNDN

-1211 DANGNKI
+1211 DANDNKI

-1313 SSATKL
+1313 SSATKI

-1344 EADHEDIVVIYDLP
+1344 EADHEDIVVTLDLP

-1377 GRDGVDGKDGIN
+1377 GI
-1389 GTNGKDG
+1389 
-1396 VDGKDGK
+1396 DGKDGK

-1432 PDPSKYEG
+1432 PDPSQYEG
-1440 KFLWTKT
+1440 QFFWTKT

-1459 FSCTYIGT
+1459 FSCAYIGT
-1467 DGADGTSVTI
+1467 DGANGTSVTI

-1487 PSTGTAGDGYI
+1487 PTTVTAGDGYI
-1498 IGVFL
+1498 IDGFL
-1503 WIYTGTTTEDSNNH
+1503 WEYTGTDTEDANNH

-1592 AKGDKGDKGDQ
+1592 SKGDKGDKGDQ

-1644 GAVRYASIFVY
+1644 GAERYASIYVY
-1655 HKKENISSQL
+1655 KKKENISSL
-1665 ENVAVYSTENCECE
+1665 VENVAVNSTENCECE
-1679 VAYNSVRNCLRAK
+1679 VAYNSVRKCLRAK

-1722 YNGVMYYQQVQF
+1722 YNGVMFYQQVQF

-1745 IQTTKKYEQKYTEV
+1745 IQTTKKFEQKYTEV
-1759 SNQIDTLSTDVNNLD
+1759 SNQVGTLNTNLNNLGSD
-1774 SNLGNLR
+1774 LSNLQ
-1781 DNVDSLDQQVAA
+1781 DDVDSLDKQVTA
-1793 IPLRSA
+1793 IPIRSD

-1812 ARNISLSL
+1812 AREISLSL
-1820 TEQAVSRRNLLVNSD
+1820 TEKATSRRNLLVNSD
-1835 FARNG
+1835 FARDSG
-1840 GFALSTPS
+1840 ISIFLQGQTI
-1848 KATVERLS
+1848 TERLS
-1856 GYEGSNCIHTF
+1856 GYEGSNCIHLF
-1867 TSSTSFPALRW
+1867 ASYSKSYPILRW
-1878 EGYTAKTNNIPIV
+1878 EGGNAKCNNIPIV
-1891 GGKKYT
+1891 AGKKYT
-1897 ISCWVK
+1897 ISCWAK
-1903 VSNTNAP
+1903 VTDVTAP

-1915 FGQKAI
+1915 FGQSAL
-1921 TGNVETTT
+1921 TGND
-1929 AATGTILD
+1929 ATSINAIGTLLD
-1937 KVVPLNSANTW
+1937 KPVTLKAANTW
-1948 QLVSFTFVAS
+1948 QVVSVTFDAS

-1967 LFFRPPSTTLIDGY
+1967 LFYRLKTNGRIDGY
-1981 ICRPM
+1981 VCRPM

-1994 GWTLSE
+1994 GWTLSD
-2000 EDYNYQGGN
+2000 EDYDYRGGN

-2020 GNLTQVGLLIGNAK
+2020 GNLSGVGRVVANAM
-2034 DGCSLSEATV
+2034 DGCSMSEATV
-2044 QQNKS
+2044 SQGGS
-2049 ATLVRFDN
+2049 GTLMRFDK
-2057 VSVAANTDYVLSF
+2057 VSVKANNDYTLSF
-2070 FVRSK
+2070 LIRSYNS
-2075 FLSSKTNVVC
+2075 SSKTNVVC

-2136 AHNTVTNQAIA
+2136 PKNDYTNQAIA
-2147 IQMYGRNG
+2147 IQIYGRNG
-2155 AGTLQVCQPKLEA
+2155 EGTLQVCQPKLEA

-2193 DIESG
+2193 DIERG
-2198 KITLDAENTVITGD
+2198 KIILDADNTVITGD

-2256 DTHTIKDHNDKEYT
+2256 DTHTIKDYNDKEYA

-2297 TPSLFESY
+2297 IPSLFESY

-2333 GNYKIVSGIDTL
+2333 GNYKIVDGIDTL

-2392 YVNEKQVLVWYV
+2392 YVNEKQVLIWYV
-2404 DNSSDFTPLTKEICF
+2404 DNSSDFTPLTKEVCF
-2419 YSWDGYTYDHGF
+2419 YSWDGHTYDHGF

-2466 NGSLHAYWGGFLTGY
+2466 NGSLHAYWGGFITGY

>member
-1 MGGTPTITDSFYF
+1 MFSKLLYLKVDKLDESGKVIRTLPFPSASDQIVLGTYTYEAKRMGGTPTITDSFYF

-21 WKRDGYSE
+21 WNRDGYSE

-53 LLFKHEITLVSRRE
+53 LLFKHEITLASRRE

-74 FDAVSKDNDMFSVD
+74 FDAVAKDSDMFSVD

-119 YNPKAKEE
+119 YNPKAKDE

-134 EIVEGY
+134 EITEGY

-150 SDQYITDVLQEI
+150 SDQYITDVLQKI

-190 NVIKYGVNDA
+190 NIIKYGVNDA

-264 DYAKTYQFCKRI
+264 DYTKTYQFCKRV

-282 IPITQLNTPFSGA
+282 IPITQLNTPFNG
-295 SGSLVVKSGESF
+295 LVIKSGESF
-307 VRIKTFVISA
+307 VRIKTFVINA

-325 AEIKTAHT
+325 AEIKTSHT
-333 TTDNVTIKSDTFE
+333 TIDSVTIKSDTFE

-357 KYEGSRTDW
+357 KYEGNRTDW
-366 NGKYNGVYECIEAG
+366 NGKYNGVYECVEAG
-380 LYHVTLRETITVV
+380 LYLVTLRETITVV
-393 SKTGK
+393 SKTGI
-398 SISVDDAINYS
+398 SISVDNAINYN

-422 EYYWKYDKGI
+422 EYYWKYDKGTI
-432 VEYEDGGIEVIA
+432 EYENSGIEVVV
-444 PSTTPFAKSV
+444 PSITPFAKSV
-454 VTFAP
+454 VTFVT

-469 YYEFSEAIDTTT
+469 YYEFSEVIDTTT
-481 EAEAA
+481 EADAA
-486 KVYISGREWIIP
+486 KVYISGREWIMP
-498 TDKLM
+498 TNKLM

-516 YFATEN
+516 YFAIEN

-540 EFKNKYKEDNPHQGS
+540 EFKNKYKDANPHQGS
-555 TSFED
+555 TSFDD

-567 IRNDVIQADGLG
+567 IRNDVIQTDGLG

-597 KDGDGNYIHQYFY
+597 KDRDGNYVHQYFY

-621 FNLFSSAFEEG
+621 FNLFSSALEEE

-645 CSFPIKVVWVAA
+645 CSFPIRVIWNAA

-666 VDKDGNLKSL
+666 VDKDGNLNSL
-676 RTEANDYILS
+676 RTDANDYILS

-713 TLGIVMPNVNGNFKP
+713 TLGVVMPNVNGNFKP
-728 KRGDKFVITGINS
+728 QRGDKFVITGINP

-751 KLDKA
+751 RLDKA

-796 SLEYNGVRHELFV
+796 CLEYNGVRHELFV

-830 SVEPTQ
+830 SIEPTQ
-836 NDIKQIVDSVKNSIS
+836 SDIKQIIDSVKNSIS
-851 FGSPGGSNK
+851 FETSGGLGK
-860 FNASTTDK
+860 FNASITDK

-878 AQGLITFLKGLKSQ
+878 AQGFITFLKGLKSQ
-892 DVIKAINGVS
+892 DVIKAINGLS
-902 LGNGESHI
+902 LGNGENYV
-910 NGNGDA
+910 NGNGYA
-916 KLTDVV
+916 NLSDVI

-932 PSDRVII
+932 PSDRTII

-946 YLGDDGKSHLYVD
+946 YMGDDGKSHLYVD

-993 AKVSYIWDAAK
+993 AKVSYIYDAAK

-1010 KCYAVADDGTTKTM
+1010 KCYAAADDGTTKTM

-1042 GESEDFA
+1042 GENNKLD

-1054 RMVVGVGQEKID
+1054 RLVVGVGQEKIE
-1066 GKIYDYVILSN
+1066 GKLYDYVILSN

-1102 KLVWGDVM
+1102 KLVWGNVM
-1110 VEITMDKGMQTLASL
+1110 VEVTMDKGMQTLASL
-1125 FMEQEGTDVDD
+1125 FAEQEGKDVDD

-1151 EKPDA
+1151 DEEPDA

-1177 VIKLSTSTEDNATDN
+1177 VIKLSTSTEDSATDN

-1218 VNPYQWKIITTIIS
+1218 INPYQWKIITTIIS

-1244 LFQGTPDNIIDPI
+1244 LFQGTPDNIVDPI

-1288 RKRTGNKVETLTD
+1288 RKRTGNKIETLDD

-1313 SSATKL
+1313 NSATKL
-1319 LPNKALSD
+1319 LSNKALSD

-1333 ITSVKLKSTIK
+1333 ITSVKIKSTIK
-1344 EADHEDIVVIYDLP
+1344 EADHEDIVVTLDLP

-1377 GRDGVDGKDGIN
+1377 GI
-1389 GTNGKDG
+1389 
-1396 VDGKDGK
+1396 DGKDGK

-1408 STTYQYAITAT
+1408 STIYQYAITTT
-1419 SAKPADSEWKPVM
+1419 SAKPADSEWKSVM

-1467 DGADGTSVTI
+1467 DGANGTSVTI
-1477 KGTLGSISEL
+1477 KGTFGSISEL
-1487 PSTGTAGDGYI
+1487 PTTGTAGDGYI
-1498 IGVFL
+1498 IGGFL
-1503 WIYTGTTTEDSNNH
+1503 WIYTGTTTEDANNH

-1569 DANEKDSTNWR
+1569 DVNENDSTNWR
-1580 DYKWTYVKGDTG
+1580 DYKWTYVKGATG
-1592 AKGDKGDKGDQ
+1592 AKGDKGAD
-1603 GLPGVD
+1603 GVD
-1609 GAPGA
+1609 GA
-1614 NGKDGEDAIN
+1614 DGRDGLDALEVTIKN
-1624 IVVKDIP
+1624 AP
-1631 MVFDTEDN
+1631 LVFDTDDN
-1639 GLVVD
+1639 GVVKPSTIQVAEIWARRD
-1644 GAVRYASIFVY
+1644 G
-1655 HKKENISSQL
+1655 
-1665 ENVAVYSTENCECE
+1665 ENVIADIKNAKIIDSLNFNVGSENAIIRKTSECLQ
-1679 VAYNSVRNCLRAK
+1679 VSLK
-1692 VYKVAKEDITV
+1692 GIGIAKESVNGSDV
-1703 DGATTQ
+1703 
-1709 ISKTAGYATIRFS
+1709 SKTGGYVVVSFDDGTNPFS
-1722 YNGVMYYQQVQF
+1722 RQIAF
-1734 VVNVSKFNSSV
+1734 SVNVSRFNSSV
-1745 IQTTKKYEQKYTEV
+1745 IQTAKLYERKYTEV
-1759 SNQIDTLSTDVNNLD
+1759 SNKYDALPEEV
-1774 SNLGNLR
+1774 R
-1781 DNVDSLDQQVAA
+1781 DKASFTEYNSS
-1793 IPLRSA
+1793 I
-1799 QDLTTFESKITQT
+1799 KQT
-1812 ARNISLSL
+1812 AREISLSL

-1856 GYEGSNCIHTF
+1856 GYEGSNCIHTI
-1867 TSSTSFPALRW
+1867 SSTTSFPALRW
-1878 EGYTAKTNNIPIV
+1878 EGYTSKTNNIPIV

-1915 FGQKAI
+1915 FGQNAI
-1921 TGNVETTT
+1921 TGNVETNT
-1929 AATGTILD
+1929 AATGTIFD
-1937 KVVPLNSANTW
+1937 KVEPLNSANTW

-2020 GNLTQVGLLIGNAK
+2020 GNLSQVGILTGNAK
-2034 DGCSLSEATV
+2034 DGCSLREATV

-2057 VSVAANTDYVLSF
+2057 VSVVANTDYMLSF
-2070 FVRSK
+2070 FIRSK

-2085 TLNLVTNAKFAECSS
+2085 TLNLVTNAKFAECSN

-2111 NSTTSGYIEL
+2111 NSTTSGYIEF

-2136 AHNTVTNQAIA
+2136 AQTTVTNQTIA
-2147 IQMYGRNG
+2147 IQIYGRNG

-2168 GLMNTPWT
+2168 GLMNTSWT

-2193 DIESG
+2193 DIEKG
-2198 KITLDAENTVITGD
+2198 KITLDADNTVITGD

-2256 DTHTIKDHNDKEYT
+2256 DTHTIKDYNDKEYA

-2333 GNYKIVSGIDTL
+2333 GNYKIVEGIDTL

-2392 YVNEKQVLVWYV
+2392 YVNEKQVLIWYV
-2404 DNSSDFTPLTKEICF
+2404 DNSSDFTPLTKEVCF

-2431 RSNGGNAFPME
+2431 HSNGGNAFPME

-2466 NGSLHAYWGGFLTGY
+2466 NSSLHAYWGGFLTGY

>member
-1 MGGTPTITDSFYF
+1 MNIQSDIKVQYYDSSLTLKTRCTIPITEDALVHYELMQSHYCKCSFRSATPIAFGIGDFIDTSFGRF
-14 PRCLNDE
+14 ELIEDVKPKD
-21 WKRDGYSE
+21 DGN
-29 VYAEYEN
+29 VGFGYELLF
-36 EKFCVT
+36 EAYYYKFKNKQLKYL
-42 SVPSSTKDNST
+42 PSSTSPELAFNLTSSIETHAQIIIDNLKALAEKGKTNLYDVRYTGEGTDYVFAIDSTVDKKKAKLISYSNLNIIDAIALIAQTFECEWWFEGNIIHFGTCENENAVTDFIEDDNIVSLSGSQSQSAYANRVYGFGSTKNIPTNYYKDAAVDVTKHGVVERRLMLPTAEECSVENKKLLEDNGFELKDGYIQVKGLSEDQYKEGIATDEDIYPKNLIKTDKITSYEKEVEDDST
-53 LLFKHEITLVSRRE
+53 TEEGDYIKRTFYRVESLTIVDEDGEKTGDMAFREAYKLSGQNLHIVFQSGSLSGLDFECEFNPDGVPEVIVDENGKPILVNGKEQINPKSQVFEITLNENYGRPLPDN
-67 ILDNTLF
+67 IL
-74 FDAVSKDNDMFSVD
+74 K
-88 KYRSNQTS
+88 
-96 FSFSGTIYEFVDRIN
+96 
-111 SSLAYIGV
+111 
-119 YNPKAKEE
+119 PKA
-127 NSKGYHV
+127 GD
-134 EIVEGY
+134 
-140 GTDDIKELSF
+140 TF
-150 SDQYITDVLQEI
+150 VL
-162 YNTFGLTY
+162 YN
-170 YWKGNTCY
+170 W
-178 VGKCENDLTDEN
+178 
-190 NVIKYGVNDA
+190 DA
-200 LISVNEENTNNKI
+200 
-213 IDMVTGYGSSDNIP
+213 
-227 FYYPNDDEFG
+227 
-237 KAIYKTSLIEES
+237 
-249 QVTIALSKLQKNVGG
+249 SKLG
-264 DYAKTYQFCKRI
+264 KT
-276 GDTTGI
+276 
-282 IPITQLNTPFSGA
+282 LVVAA
-295 SGSLVVKSGESF
+295 SNELLKSVVKSVKKSMIDPTTFTCTADSNYSFNKGNGCFHTLGDRIRLLVKSLGNKVRESRIIGFEMHLDIPFDSVKYIVGEKPSYSRF
-307 VRIKTFVISA
+307 ASLDSKIEELEMNGNTYQGKGGSGSTIYIIKSYDRVLPTDYNVYSA
-317 KAGTKIHE
+317 KAVNE
-325 AEIKTAHT
+325 
-333 TTDNVTIKSDTFE
+333 
-346 SYIEVLKKTDN
+346 
-357 KYEGSRTDW
+357 
-366 NGKYNGVYECIEAG
+366 
-380 LYHVTLRETITVV
+380 
-393 SKTGK
+393 
-398 SISVDDAINYS
+398 
-409 YQGSLKVDYQNQS
+409 
-422 EYYWKYDKGI
+422 
-432 VEYEDGGIEVIA
+432 
-444 PSTTPFAKSV
+444 
-454 VTFAP
+454 
-459 KNDPSVTVYT
+459 
-469 YYEFSEAIDTTT
+469 
-481 EAEAA
+481 
-486 KVYISGREWIIP
+486 
-498 TDKLM
+498 
-503 PSVYRNTGGAQRF
+503 QR
-516 YFATEN
+516 
-522 PSEEYRDIYLNPN
+522 LN
-535 TNKQY
+535 
-540 EFKNKYKEDNPHQGS
+540 
-555 TSFED
+555 
-560 IKPTIRD
+560 
-567 IRNDVIQADGLG
+567 
-579 QLFGE
+579 
-584 IADVAFDSTDSDV
+584 
-597 KDGDGNYIHQYFY
+597 
-610 IKLHKFSGEFG
+610 
-621 FNLFSSAFEEG
+621 
-632 AKIEMIDCQGCPA
+632 
-645 CSFPIKVVWVAA
+645 
-657 KNKCYNCVS
+657 
-666 VDKDGNLKSL
+666 
-676 RTEANDYILS
+676 
-686 DTEAQLDTLNQNT
+686 
-699 MLSEVWIAVQKDAS
+699 
-713 TLGIVMPNVNGNFKP
+713 
-728 KRGDKFVITGINS
+728 
-741 PKVLTLAAEK
+741 
-751 KLDKA
+751 
-756 LIKYMSENNEDKF
+756 
-769 NYSVKFSRIYLAE
+769 
-782 HPNFAQKLNENAKV
+782 KLN
-796 SLEYNGVRHELFV
+796 
-809 NNYSVK
+809 
-815 RDGKILAE
+815 
-823 VNVELTE
+823 
-830 SVEPTQ
+830 
-836 NDIKQIVDSVKNSIS
+836 
-851 FGSPGGSNK
+851 
-860 FNASTTDK
+860 
-868 LYLSKLKDDT
+868 DDT
-878 AQGLITFLKGLKSQ
+878 AQGLITFLKGLKAQ
-892 DVIKAINGVS
+892 DVIKAINGMS
-902 LGNGESHI
+902 LGNGENYV

-916 KLTDVV
+916 NLSDVI

-932 PSDRVII
+932 PSDRTII

-946 YLGDDGKSHLYVD
+946 YMGDDGKSHLFVD

-993 AKVSYIWDAAK
+993 AKVSYIYDEAK

-1010 KCYAVADDGTTKTM
+1010 KCYAAADDGTTKTM

-1042 GESEDFA
+1042 GEIENLD

-1054 RMVVGVGQEKID
+1054 RLVVGVGQEKIE
-1066 GKIYDYVILSN
+1066 GKLYDYVILSN
-1077 VKEFQGNL
+1077 IKEFQGNL
-1085 LTVPSFADKTL
+1085 LTIPTYSDKTL
-1096 ANEQSK
+1096 ANDQKK
-1102 KLVWGDVM
+1102 KLVWGNVM
-1110 VEITMDKGMQTLASL
+1110 VEVTMDEGMQTLASL
-1125 FMEQEGTDVDD
+1125 FAEQEGTDVDD
-1136 NGNKIADRIFYGYDG
+1136 NGNKIADRVFYGYDG
-1151 EKPDA
+1151 EEPDA
-1156 PAPFDV
+1156 PAPYDV

-1177 VIKLSTSTEDNATDN
+1177 VIKLSTSTEDSATDN

-1244 LFQGTPDNIIDPI
+1244 LFQGTPDNIVDPI
-1257 TIMYDIV
+1257 TIMHDIV

-1273 PSTQTTTPTDITFSL
+1273 PSTQTTTPTDITFTL
-1288 RKRTGNKVETLTD
+1288 RKRTGNKIETLDD

-1308 TLLNG
+1308 TLLDG
-1313 SSATKL
+1313 SSNTKL
-1319 LPNKALSD
+1319 LANNALSD

-1344 EADHEDIVVIYDLP
+1344 EADHEDVNVTFDLP

-1377 GRDGVDGKDGIN
+1377 GI
-1389 GTNGKDG
+1389 
-1396 VDGKDGK
+1396 DGKDGK
-1403 TPAVV
+1403 TPTVV

-1487 PSTGTAGDGYI
+1487 PTTVTAGDGYI
-1498 IGVFL
+1498 IDGFL
-1503 WIYTGTTTEDSNNH
+1503 WEYTGTDTEDANNH

-1592 AKGDKGDKGDQ
+1592 SKGDKGDKGDQ

-1644 GAVRYASIFVY
+1644 GAERYASIHVY
-1655 HKKENISSQL
+1655 KKKENISSL
-1665 ENVAVYSTENCECE
+1665 VENVAVNSTENCECE
-1679 VAYNSVRNCLRAK
+1679 VAYNSVRKCLRAK

-1709 ISKTAGYATIRFS
+1709 ISKTAGYATIQFT

-1759 SNQIDTLSTDVNNLD
+1759 SNQVGTLNTNLKD
-1774 SNLGNLR
+1774 LGSNLSNLQ
-1781 DNVDSLDQQVAA
+1781 DDVDSLDKQVTA
-1793 IPLRSA
+1793 IPIRSD

-1812 ARNISLSL
+1812 AREISLSL
-1820 TEQAVSRRNLLVNSD
+1820 TEKATSRRNLLVNSD
-1835 FARNG
+1835 FARDSG
-1840 GFALSTPS
+1840 ISIFLQGQTI
-1848 KATVERLS
+1848 TERLS
-1856 GYEGSNCIHTF
+1856 GYEGSNCIHLF
-1867 TSSTSFPALRW
+1867 ASDSKSYPILRW
-1878 EGYTAKTNNIPIV
+1878 EGENAKCNNIPIV
-1891 GGKKYT
+1891 AGKKYT
-1897 ISCWVK
+1897 ISCWAK
-1903 VSNTNAP
+1903 VTDVTAP

-1915 FGQKAI
+1915 FGQSAL
-1921 TGNVETTT
+1921 TGND
-1929 AATGTILD
+1929 ATSINAIGTLLD
-1937 KVVPLNSANTW
+1937 KPVTLKAANTW
-1948 QLVSFTFVAS
+1948 QVVSVTFDAS

-1967 LFFRPPSTTLIDGY
+1967 LFYRLKTNGRIDGY
-1981 ICRPM
+1981 VCRPM

-1994 GWTLSE
+1994 GWTLSD
-2000 EDYNYQGGN
+2000 EDYDYRGGN

-2020 GNLTQVGLLIGNAK
+2020 GNLSGVGRVVANAM
-2034 DGCSLSEATV
+2034 DGCSMSEATV
-2044 QQNKS
+2044 SQGGS
-2049 ATLVRFDN
+2049 GTLMRFDK
-2057 VSVAANTDYVLSF
+2057 VSVKANNDYTLSF
-2070 FVRSK
+2070 LIRSYNS
-2075 FLSSKTNVVC
+2075 SSKTNVVC
-2085 TLNLVTNAKFAECSS
+2085 TLNLVTNAKFAECSND
-2100 GSVSSYTSANG
+2100 SVSTWTSTNG

-2136 AHNTVTNQAIA
+2136 PKNTYTNQAIA
-2147 IQMYGRNG
+2147 IQIYGRNG
-2155 AGTLQVCQPKLEA
+2155 EGRLQICQPKLEA

-2193 DIESG
+2193 DIEKG
-2198 KITLDAENTVITGD
+2198 KITLDADNTVITGD

-2256 DTHTIKDHNDKEYT
+2256 DTHTIKDYNDKEYA
-2270 VNGLKEAGVKLT
+2270 VNALKEAGVKLT

-2392 YVNEKQVLVWYV
+2392 YVNEKQVLIWYV
-2404 DNSSDFTPLTKEICF
+2404 DNSSDFTPLTKEVCF

-2466 NGSLHAYWGGFLTGY
+2466 NGSLHAYWGGFRTGY